1 MLPAHERVFLLSRG
15 VVMDEVSMAL
25 SFVLMGTTF
34 YPIDSCAALAATQ
47 PGMTSMHLLKPSAV
61 PRLLRLHPSWS
72 AWLLVGLGT
81 LLSGCG
87 PDKPVSQVP
96 TTESSVQQEVGAPSS
111 VVQAN
116 TRQYRDAPALAL
128 VFSGPLAPKANWQIW
143 LSVSEGGKQVQGEW
157 ILAEDGRTLYFPNVQ
172 PDKSYEVSL
181 KAGLGPSPQS
191 WTLKTRPLEAG
202 ASFTASG
209 MVLPLRDELRLP
221 ISAVN
226 VDEVNIDFFR
236 VDAEYLPRFLAEYR
250 PGAGMGNWELEQI
263 TQRAKR
269 VFSGRYGLELDA
281 NRRETRLIN
290 VNSPQLAEAGV
301 YFAVMSPLGN
311 YDWRK
316 ETTYFAVSDMG
327 LSARRY
333 RDQLEVFVSSLAS
346 ADPLKDVQL
355 SLLDEKGNRLQV
367 QNTDPQGHRRF
378 DQVQGARLL
387 LAEQGKHLA
396 VLRLDGAALDLSTF
410 DLGTQPWQAQQLY
423 LFSGRDLYRPGERL
437 DSEILLKG
445 QDGQL
450 LPGMAVELE
459 VKQPDGQLLEQKR
472 LLPDNLGAA
481 HYGLRLPDDAPLG
494 RWTISLKTA
503 AGSRFEW
510 PFLVEE
516 FLPERLK
523 LQLGKGPDG
532 EVTSL
537 DAALTLPLQGDY
549 LYGAPASATKA
560 KAEVK
565 LSRATMPFTQ
575 WQEFTLGD
583 VLLAEQARDLEA
595 RSLTLDAQGQGTFS
609 LQDELDG
616 VRALGPLEVAYRVS
630 LSEPG
635 GRAVNRSR
643 TQYGWPAGSQWP
655 ALKADFVAD
664 RVEGGKP
671 LPFQIL
677 NLDEQ
682 GQPVAGAVKV
692 RLINEYRD
700 YYWHYADGEGWKYEF
715 NSQPYLEQ
723 EQTLQLDGKGP
734 TPLSLQL
741 AAGWYRLEVENS
753 QGHQSSLRVEI
764 GSYAWGGGGEQ
775 ARPDK
780 IAITLDKR
788 AYQAGDK
795 AKVTLVAPHPG
806 KGLLLVE
813 DGDGLRWW
821 QRIEL
826 KGAGGD
832 AKDARGEFE
841 IPVSP
846 EWQRHDL
853 HISAQ
858 IVAPDSASR
867 PAGKP
872 QGQSLR
878 SVGLVPLT
886 LDREARRLPLTLSAP
901 DKAVPLTRLEVT
913 ATSTPNSQGRVVLA
927 AVDRGV
933 LNISDYQ
940 PLDPFE
946 IFFGRKR
953 FAQDLFDNYG
963 QVIPPQDGKLARL
976 NYGGDRAPLKKG
988 GALESRV
995 EVAALWSGEV
1005 SFDESG
1011 KAVIPLDLPNF
1022 NGELALMALAWN
1034 EQQVGE
1040 AERAVKVVAPL
1051 VAEIGWPRFGARGD
1065 ETRALV
1071 QLRNMSG
1078 EDQTLSLVWTLNGGL
1093 KANGELPGT
1102 LSLKNGEEQWLTLPL
1117 TVTGASGA
1125 ASLQLAASGKDF
1137 AISRDWYLPLRS
1149 PWPAETRQRYQMLAP
1164 GQQMSFAPAELAG
1177 LDRANLQGLLS
1188 LSGTPPWDPTAQW
1201 QALADY
1207 PYACLEQTLSR
1218 AWPYLLTTA
1227 DERAAWSKPAEGKKA
1242 ASEADVQRALLQ
1254 RLQRLQLPSGGFGL
1268 WDGRSDE
1275 EQWLTAYAADYLLAR
1290 KEAGDTV
1297 PEAMLN
1303 QALNRLQSYLT
1314 DSQYGERWSSAPE
1327 HSRLAYQAY
1336 SAYVLAR
1343 VGKAPLA
1350 TLRLVWE
1357 QQADHAR
1364 SGLPLLHLS
1373 LALSAMGDEQNAAK
1387 ALSRALATERGDDY
1401 LGDYGSPLRDEALEL
1416 SLLRQHKLA
1425 AERWPDLSAKVADTL
1440 AHRQWLSTQER
1451 LALLRLARFD
1461 PAVDWQA
1468 RVTSSLGSGS
1478 LSGSAPLQQG
1488 APEALAASTVT
1499 NEGKGSLYVQRT
1511 LIGYPEQAPAR
1522 ISKGMS
1528 VTRSWFNSDGQP
1540 FDPAK
1545 VKVGDLVVVRLNV
1558 SSESAVPDALLVE
1571 MVPAGFELENPALG
1585 NSIKLEELSIEGK
1598 PAWQSEWNDYLK
1610 HQEFRDDRYTAALDL
1625 SEGSNQQLVYLMRA
1639 VTPGRYQVPP
1649 TQMEDMYRP
1658 ELRAVGEDIHEVTI
1672 SE

>member
-1 MLPAHERVFLLSRG
+1 MRLFDSPSASHRSTAGTGALRRRCLALLLCG
-15 VVMDEVSMAL
+15 VV
-25 SFVLMGTTF
+25 G
-34 YPIDSCAALAATQ
+34 
-47 PGMTSMHLLKPSAV
+47 
-61 PRLLRLHPSWS
+61 
-72 AWLLVGLGT
+72 

-87 PDKPVSQVP
+87 PDKPASQIS
-96 TTESSVQQEVGAPSS
+96 TTESTAQQEAGAPTS

-116 TRQYRDAPALAL
+116 ARQYRDAPALAL
-128 VFSGPLAPKANWQIW
+128 VFSGPLSPKANWQSW
-143 LSVSEGGKQVQGEW
+143 LGVSEGGKQVQGEW
-157 ILAEDGRTLYFPNVQ
+157 ILADDGRTLYFPNVQ

-236 VDAEYLPRFLAEYR
+236 VDSEYLPRFLAEYR

-263 TQRAKR
+263 TKRAKR
-269 VFSGRYGLELDA
+269 VFSGRYALELDA

-290 VNSPQLAEAGV
+290 VKEPQLAEAGV

-367 QNTDPQGHRRF
+367 QTTDPQGHRRF

-387 LAEQGKHLA
+387 LAEQGNHLA

-450 LPGMAVELE
+450 LPGMAVDLE

-481 HYGLRLPDDAPLG
+481 HYGLHLPDDAPLG
-494 RWTISLKTA
+494 RWTINLKTA

-583 VLLAEQARDLEA
+583 VLLAEQAKDLEP
-595 RSLTLDAQGQGTFS
+595 RSLTLDAQGQGTFT
-609 LQDELDG
+609 LADELDG
-616 VRALGPLEVAYRVS
+616 VRAFGPLEVAYRVS

-734 TPLSLQL
+734 TPLTLQL

-795 AKVTLVAPHPG
+795 AKVTLVAPRPG
-806 KGLLLVE
+806 KGLLMVE

-858 IVAPDSASR
+858 IAAPDSVSK
-867 PAGKP
+867 PVGKQ

-995 EVAALWSGEV
+995 EIAALWSGEV

-1078 EDQTLSLVWTLNGGL
+1078 EDQTLSLAWTLNGGL

-1117 TVTGASGA
+1117 TVTGTSGV
-1125 ASLQLAASGKDF
+1125 ASLQLAASGKGF
-1137 AISRDWYLPLRS
+1137 AISRDWTLPLRS

-1164 GQQMSFAPAELAG
+1164 GQQMSFAPSELVG
-1177 LDRANLQGLLS
+1177 LDRANLRGLLS
-1188 LSGTPPWDPTAQW
+1188 LSGTPPWDPAAQW

-1227 DERAAWSKPAEGKKA
+1227 DERAAWSKPAEDKKA

-1290 KEAGDTV
+1290 KEAGDAV

-1314 DSQYGERWSSAPE
+1314 DSQYGERWSRSPE

-1350 TLRLVWE
+1350 TLRLIWE

-1425 AERWPDLSAKVADTL
+1425 AERWPALSAKVADTL

-1451 LALLRLARFD
+1451 LALLRLARVD

-1478 LSGSAPLQQG
+1478 LSGSAPLQLG
-1488 APEALAASTVT
+1488 APEALAASAVT

-1511 LIGYPEQAPAR
+1511 LVGYPEQAPAR
-1522 ISKGMS
+1522 VSKGMS

-1649 TQMEDMYRP
+1649 TQVEDMYRP

>member
-1 MLPAHERVFLLSRG
+1 MRLFDSPSASHRSTAGTGALRRCCSALLLSG
-15 VVMDEVSMAL
+15 L
-25 SFVLMGTTF
+25 TGLL
-34 YPIDSCAALAATQ
+34 LA
-47 PGMTSMHLLKPSAV
+47 
-61 PRLLRLHPSWS
+61 
-72 AWLLVGLGT
+72 
-81 LLSGCG
+81 GCG
-87 PDKPVSQVP
+87 PDKPASQVP
-96 TTESSVQQEVGAPSS
+96 TTESTAQQEAGAPTS

-116 TRQYRDAPALAL
+116 ARQYRDAPALAL
-128 VFSGPLAPKANWQIW
+128 VFSGSLAPKANWQSW
-143 LSVSEGGKQVQGEW
+143 LSVSEGGKQLQGEW
-157 ILAEDGRTLYFPNVQ
+157 ILADDGRTLYFPNVQ

-263 TQRAKR
+263 TKRAKR
-269 VFSGRYGLELDA
+269 VFSGRYALELDA

-290 VNSPQLAEAGV
+290 VKEPQLAEAGV

-367 QNTDPQGHRRF
+367 QTTDPQGHRRF

-387 LAEQGKHLA
+387 LAEQGNHLA

-450 LPGMAVELE
+450 LPGMSVELE

-532 EVTSL
+532 EVTDL
-537 DAALTLPLQGDY
+537 DASLTLPLQGDY

-565 LSRATMPFTQ
+565 ISRATMPFTQ

-583 VLLAEQARDLEA
+583 VLLAEQAKDLEPLN
-595 RSLTLDAQGQGTFS
+595 LTLDAQGQGTFS
-609 LQDELDG
+609 LTDELDG
-616 VRALGPLEVAYRVS
+616 VRALGPLEVVYRVS

-723 EQTLQLDGKGP
+723 EQALQLDGKGP
-734 TPLSLQL
+734 TPLTLQL

-795 AKVTLVAPHPG
+795 AKVTLVAPRPG

-832 AKDARGEFE
+832 AKDARGEFD

-858 IVAPDSASR
+858 IAAPDSSSK
-867 PAGKP
+867 PAGKQ

-963 QVIPPQDGKLARL
+963 QVILPQDGKLARL

-995 EVAALWSGEV
+995 EIAALWSGEV
-1005 SFDESG
+1005 SFDQQG

-1093 KANGELPGT
+1093 KANGELPRT
-1102 LSLKNGEEQWLTLPL
+1102 LALKNGEEQWLTLPL
-1117 TVTGASGA
+1117 TVTGASGV

-1137 AISRDWYLPLRS
+1137 AISRDWTLPLRS

-1164 GQQMSFAPAELAG
+1164 GQQMSFAPAELTG

-1188 LSGTPPWDPTAQW
+1188 LSGTPPWDPAAQW

-1227 DERAAWSKPAEGKKA
+1227 DERAVWSKPAEGKQA
-1242 ASEADVQRALLQ
+1242 VSEADVQRALLQ

-1290 KEAGDTV
+1290 KEAGDAV

-1350 TLRLVWE
+1350 TLRLIWE

-1425 AERWPDLSAKVADTL
+1425 AERWPALSTKVADTL

-1461 PAVDWQA
+1461 PAADWQA
-1468 RVTSSLGSGS
+1468 KVTSSLGSGS
-1478 LSGSAPLQQG
+1478 LNGSAPLQLG

-1499 NEGKGSLYVQRT
+1499 NESKGSLYVQRT
-1511 LIGYPEQAPAR
+1511 LIAYPEQAPAR

-1528 VTRSWFNSDGQP
+1528 VTRSWFNSDGQR

-1649 TQMEDMYRP
+1649 TQVEDMYRP
-1658 ELRAVGEDIHEVTI
+1658 ELRAVGEDIHEVVI

>member
-1 MLPAHERVFLLSRG
+1 MRLFDSPSASHRSTAETGALRRCWSALLLSG
-15 VVMDEVSMAL
+15 
-25 SFVLMGTTF
+25 
-34 YPIDSCAALAATQ
+34 LA
-47 PGMTSMHLLKPSAV
+47 GLLLA
-61 PRLLRLHPSWS
+61 
-72 AWLLVGLGT
+72 
-81 LLSGCG
+81 GCG
-87 PDKPVSQVP
+87 PDKPVANGP
-96 TTESSVQQEVGAPSS
+96 TIKPAAQQETGAPSA

-116 TRQYRDAPALAL
+116 ARQYRDAPALAL
-128 VFSGPLAPKANWQIW
+128 VFSGPLAPKANWQSW
-143 LSVSEGGKQVQGEW
+143 LGVSEGGKQVQGEW
-157 ILAEDGRTLYFPNVQ
+157 ILADDGRTLYFPNVQ

-209 MVLPLRDELRLP
+209 MVLPLRQELRLP

-263 TQRAKR
+263 TKRAKR
-269 VFSGRYGLELDA
+269 VFSGRYALELDA

-290 VNSPQLAEAGV
+290 VKEPQLAEAGV

-333 RDQLEVFVSSLAS
+333 SDQLEVFVSSLAS

-367 QNTDPQGHRRF
+367 QTTDPQGHRRF

-494 RWTISLKTA
+494 RWTINLKTA

-532 EVTSL
+532 EVTDLGAS
-537 DAALTLPLQGDY
+537 LTLPLQGDY

-583 VLLAEQARDLEA
+583 VLLAEQAKELEPL
-595 RSLTLDAQGQGTFS
+595 SLTLDAQGQGTFS
-609 LQDELDG
+609 LADELDG

-715 NSQPYLEQ
+715 SCQPYLEQ

-764 GSYAWGGGGEQ
+764 GSYSWGGGGEQ

-795 AKVTLVAPHPG
+795 AKVTLVAPRPG

-832 AKDARGEFE
+832 AKDARGEFD

-858 IVAPDSASR
+858 IAAPDSAS
-867 PAGKP
+867 KP
-872 QGQSLR
+872 VSSQQGQSLR

-953 FAQDLFDNYG
+953 FSQDLFDNYG

-995 EVAALWSGEV
+995 EIAALWSGEV
-1005 SFDESG
+1005 SFDQQG
-1011 KAVIPLDLPNF
+1011 KAVIPLDLTNF

-1051 VAEIGWPRFGARGD
+1051 VAGIGWPRFGARGD

-1078 EDQTLSLVWTLNGGL
+1078 EDQTLSLAWTLNGGL

-1117 TVTGASGA
+1117 TVTGASGV

-1137 AISRDWYLPLRS
+1137 AISRDWTLPLRS

-1188 LSGTPPWDPTAQW
+1188 LSGTPPWDPAAQW

-1227 DERAAWSKPAEGKKA
+1227 DERIAWSKPAEGKKA

-1290 KEAGDTV
+1290 KEAGDAV

-1350 TLRLVWE
+1350 TLRLIWE

-1387 ALSRALATERGDDY
+1387 ALSRALATERADDY

-1425 AERWPDLSAKVADTL
+1425 AERWPALSAKVADTL

-1461 PAVDWQA
+1461 PAADWQA
-1468 RVTSSLGSGS
+1468 KVTSSLGSGS

-1488 APEALAASTVT
+1488 APEALAASAVT

-1511 LIGYPEQAPAR
+1511 LVGYPEQAPAR

-1528 VTRSWFNSDGQP
+1528 VTRSWFNSDGQR

-1585 NSIKLEELSIEGK
+1585 NSIKLEDLSIEGK

-1649 TQMEDMYRP
+1649 TQVEDMYRP
-1658 ELRAVGEDIHEVTI
+1658 ELRAVGEDIHEVRI

>member
-1 MLPAHERVFLLSRG
+1 MRRV
-15 VVMDEVSMAL
+15 
-25 SFVLMGTTF
+25 
-34 YPIDSCAALAATQ
+34 DSHPRFSCSSPQ
-47 PGMTSMHLLKPSAV
+47 QVAV
-61 PRLLRLHPSWS
+61 PGRRCSALLL
-72 AWLLVGLGT
+72 AGFTAL

-87 PDKPVSQVP
+87 PDKPVANGS
-96 TTESSVQQEVGAPSS
+96 TTQLAAQQEAGAPTS

-116 TRQYRDAPALAL
+116 ARQYRDAPALAL
-128 VFSGPLAPKANWQIW
+128 VFSGPLAPKANWQSW
-143 LSVSEGGKQVQGEW
+143 LGVSEGGKQVQGEW
-157 ILAEDGRTLYFPNVQ
+157 ILADDGRTLYFPNVQ

-181 KAGLGPSPQS
+181 KAGLGPSPQR

-263 TQRAKR
+263 TKRAKR
-269 VFSGRYGLELDA
+269 VFSGRYALELDA
-281 NRRETRLIN
+281 NRRETHLIN
-290 VNSPQLAEAGV
+290 VKEPQLAEAGV

-346 ADPLKDVQL
+346 ADPLKDVQF

-367 QNTDPQGHRRF
+367 QTTDPEGHRRF
-378 DQVQGARLL
+378 DQEQGARLL
-387 LAEQGKHLA
+387 LAEQGNHLA

-472 LLPDNLGAA
+472 LMPDNLGAA
-481 HYGLRLPDDAPLG
+481 HYGLRLPIDAPLG
-494 RWTISLKTA
+494 RWTINLKTA

-532 EVTSL
+532 EVTDL
-537 DAALTLPLQGDY
+537 DAALSLPLQGDY

-583 VLLAEQARDLEA
+583 VLLAEQAKDLEPLN
-595 RSLTLDAQGQGTFS
+595 LTLDAQGQGTFS
-609 LQDELDG
+609 LADELDG

-677 NLDEQ
+677 NLDDK
-682 GQPVAGAVKV
+682 GQPQAGAVKV

-734 TPLSLQL
+734 TSLTLQL

-795 AKVTLVAPHPG
+795 ANVTLVAPRPG
-806 KGLLLVE
+806 KGLLMVE

-858 IVAPDSASR
+858 IAAPDSASK

-901 DKAVPLTRLEVT
+901 DRAVPLTRLEVT

-995 EVAALWSGEV
+995 EIAALWSGEV

-1040 AERAVKVVAPL
+1040 ADRAVKVVAPL

-1093 KANGELPGT
+1093 KAHGELPGT
-1102 LSLKNGEEQWLTLPL
+1102 LSLKSGEEQWLTLPL
-1117 TVTGASGA
+1117 TVTGANGV
-1125 ASLQLAASGKDF
+1125 ASLQLVARGKDF
-1137 AISRDWYLPLRS
+1137 AISRDWFLPLRS

-1188 LSGTPPWDPTAQW
+1188 LSGTPPWDPAAQW

-1227 DERAAWSKPAEGKKA
+1227 DERAAWSKPAEGKQA

-1290 KEAGDTV
+1290 KEAGDAV

-1373 LALSAMGDEQNAAK
+1373 LALSVMGDEQNAAK

-1425 AERWPDLSAKVADTL
+1425 AERWPALSAKVADTL

-1468 RVTSSLGSGS
+1468 KVTSSLGSGA
-1478 LSGSAPLQQG
+1478 LSGSAPLQLG
-1488 APEALAASTVT
+1488 APEALAASIVT

-1511 LIGYPEQAPAR
+1511 LVGYPEQAPAR
-1522 ISKGMS
+1522 VSKGMS
-1528 VTRSWFNSDGQP
+1528 VTRSWFNSDGQR

-1625 SEGSNQQLVYLMRA
+1625 SEGSNQQLIYLMRA

-1649 TQMEDMYRP
+1649 TQVEDMYRP

>member
-1 MLPAHERVFLLSRG
+1 MRLFDSPPASHRSIAGTGVLRPRWSALLLSG
-15 VVMDEVSMAL
+15 L
-25 SFVLMGTTF
+25 
-34 YPIDSCAALAATQ
+34 AAL
-47 PGMTSMHLLKPSAV
+47 LLA
-61 PRLLRLHPSWS
+61 
-72 AWLLVGLGT
+72 
-81 LLSGCG
+81 GCG
-87 PDKPVSQVP
+87 PDKPATHAEANSP
-96 TTESSVQQEVGAPSS
+96 TTAQQEAGAPGS

-116 TRQYRDAPALAL
+116 ARQYRDAPALAL
-128 VFSGPLAPKANWQIW
+128 VFSGPLAPKANWQSW
-143 LSVSEGGKQVQGEW
+143 LGVSEGGKQLQGEW

-181 KAGLGPSPQS
+181 KSGLGPSPQS

-269 VFSGRYGLELDA
+269 VFSGRYALELDA

-290 VNSPQLAEAGV
+290 VKEPQLAEAGV

-367 QNTDPQGHRRF
+367 QTTDLQGHRRF
-378 DQVQGARLL
+378 DLVQGARLL
-387 LAEQGKHLA
+387 LAEQGNHLA

-494 RWTISLKTA
+494 RWTINLKTA

-510 PFLVEE
+510 PFLVED

-532 EVTSL
+532 ELLTPQQ
-537 DAALTLPLQGDY
+537 ALTLPLQGDY

-565 LSRATMPFTQ
+565 ISRATMPFTQ

-583 VLLAEQARDLEA
+583 VLLAEQAKDLEPLN
-595 RSLTLDAQGQGTFS
+595 LTLDAQGQGTFS
-609 LQDELDG
+609 LADELDG
-616 VRALGPLEVAYRVS
+616 VRGLGPLEVAYRVS

-655 ALKADFVAD
+655 ALKADFVVE

-723 EQTLQLDGKGP
+723 EQTLLLDGKGP
-734 TPLSLQL
+734 TPLTLQL

-780 IAITLDKR
+780 IAISLDKR
-788 AYQAGDK
+788 AYLTGDK
-795 AKVTLVAPHPG
+795 AKVTLVAPRPG
-806 KGLLLVE
+806 KGLLMVE

-846 EWQRHDL
+846 EWKRHDL

-858 IVAPDSASR
+858 IAAPDSAS
-867 PAGKP
+867 KP
-872 QGQSLR
+872 VSSQQGQSLR

-886 LDREARRLPLTLSAP
+886 LDREAHRLPLTLSAP

-995 EVAALWSGEV
+995 EIAALWSGEV
-1005 SFDESG
+1005 SFDEQG

-1078 EDQTLSLVWTLNGGL
+1078 EDQTLSLAWTLNGGL
-1093 KANGELPGT
+1093 KANGELPST

-1117 TVTGASGA
+1117 TVTGASGV

-1149 PWPAETRQRYQMLAP
+1149 PWPAQTRQRYQMLAP
-1164 GQQMSFAPAELAG
+1164 GQQMSFTPAELTG

-1188 LSGTPPWDPTAQW
+1188 LSGTPPWDPAAQW

-1218 AWPYLLTTA
+1218 VWPYLLTTA

-1290 KEAGDTV
+1290 KEAGDAV

-1350 TLRLVWE
+1350 TLRLIWE

-1387 ALSRALATERGDDY
+1387 ALSRALATERSDDY
-1401 LGDYGSPLRDEALEL
+1401 LGDYGSQSRDGALEL

-1425 AERWPDLSAKVADTL
+1425 LDRWPALSAKVADTL

-1468 RVTSSLGSGS
+1468 KVTSSLGSGS

-1511 LIGYPEQAPAR
+1511 LVGYPEQAPAR
-1522 ISKGMS
+1522 LSQGIS
-1528 VTRSWFNSDGQP
+1528 VTRSWFNSDGQR

-1639 VTPGRYQVPP
+1639 VTPGLYQVPP
-1649 TQMEDMYRP
+1649 TQVEDMYRP
-1658 ELRAVGEDIHEVTI
+1658 ELRAVGEDIHEVVI

>member
-1 MLPAHERVFLLSRG
+1 MHLSLSSPVTRLPRVAWL
-15 VVMDEVSMAL
+15 
-25 SFVLMGTTF
+25 
-34 YPIDSCAALAATQ
+34 AAL
-47 PGMTSMHLLKPSAV
+47 LLA
-61 PRLLRLHPSWS
+61 
-72 AWLLVGLGT
+72 
-81 LLSGCG
+81 GCG

-96 TTESSVQQEVGAPSS
+96 TTGSTARQEAGEPSS

-116 TRQYRDAPALAL
+116 ARQYRDAPALAL
-128 VFSGPLAPKANWQIW
+128 VFSGPLAPKANWQSW

-157 ILAEDGRTLYFPNVQ
+157 ILADDGRTLYFPNVQ

-263 TQRAKR
+263 TKRAKR
-269 VFSGRYGLELDA
+269 VFSGRYALELDA

-290 VNSPQLAEAGV
+290 VKEPQLAEAGV

-333 RDQLEVFVSSLAS
+333 RDELEVFVSSLAS

-355 SLLDEKGNRLQV
+355 SLLDQKGNRLQV
-367 QNTDPQGHRRF
+367 QTTDPQGHRRF

-410 DLGTQPWQAQQLY
+410 ELGTQPWQAQQLY

-494 RWTISLKTA
+494 RWTINLKTA

-583 VLLAEQARDLEA
+583 VLLAEQTRDLEPLN
-595 RSLTLDAQGQGTFS
+595 LTLDVQGQGTFS
-609 LQDELDG
+609 LADELDN

-643 TQYGWPAGSQWP
+643 IQYGWPAGSQWP

-677 NLDEQ
+677 NLDDK
-682 GQPVAGAVKV
+682 GQPVAGVVKV

-734 TPLSLQL
+734 TPLTLPL

-795 AKVTLVAPHPG
+795 ANVTLVAPRPG

-858 IVAPDSASR
+858 IAAPDSDS
-867 PAGKP
+867 KP
-872 QGQSLR
+872 VSQKSVQSLR
-878 SVGLVPLT
+878 SVGLAPLT

-953 FAQDLFDNYG
+953 YAQDLFDNYG

-995 EVAALWSGEV
+995 EIAALWSGEV

-1011 KAVIPLDLPNF
+1011 KAVIPLELPNF

-1117 TVTGASGA
+1117 TVTGASGVA
-1125 ASLQLAASGKDF
+1125 RLQLAASGKDF
-1137 AISRDWYLPLRS
+1137 AISRDWTLPLRS

-1188 LSGTPPWDPTAQW
+1188 LSGTPPWDPAAQW

-1227 DERAAWSKPAEGKKA
+1227 DERTAWSKPAEGKKA
-1242 ASEADVQRALLQ
+1242 ASDADVQRALLQ

-1290 KEAGDTV
+1290 KEAGDSV

-1350 TLRLVWE
+1350 TLRLIWE

-1425 AERWPDLSAKVADTL
+1425 AERWPALSAKVADTL

-1451 LALLRLARFD
+1451 LALLRLARVD

-1468 RVTSSLGSGS
+1468 RVTSSLSSGS

-1488 APEALAASTVT
+1488 TPEALAASSVT

-1511 LIGYPEQAPAR
+1511 LVGYPEQAPAR
-1522 ISKGMS
+1522 ISMGMS
-1528 VTRSWFNSDGQP
+1528 VTRSWFNSDGQR
-1540 FDPAK
+1540 FDPTK

-1625 SEGSNQQLVYLMRA
+1625 SAESNQQLVYLMRA

-1649 TQMEDMYRP
+1649 TQVEDMYRP
-1658 ELRAVGEDIHEVTI
+1658 ELRAVGEDIHEVII

>member
-1 MLPAHERVFLLSRG
+1 MRLFDSPPASHRSTAGAGALRHRWSALLLSG
-15 VVMDEVSMAL
+15 
-25 SFVLMGTTF
+25 
-34 YPIDSCAALAATQ
+34 
-47 PGMTSMHLLKPSAV
+47 
-61 PRLLRLHPSWS
+61 
-72 AWLLVGLGT
+72 LVGL
-81 LLSGCG
+81 LLGGCG

-96 TTESSVQQEVGAPSS
+96 TTESTARQEAGAPSS

-116 TRQYRDAPALAL
+116 ARQYRDAPALAL
-128 VFSGPLAPKANWQIW
+128 VFSGPLAPKANWQSW
-143 LSVSEGGKQVQGEW
+143 LAVSEGGKQVQGEW

-181 KAGLGPSPQS
+181 KSGLGPGPQS

-209 MVLPLRDELRLP
+209 MVLPLRQELRLP

-269 VFSGRYGLELDA
+269 VFSGRYALELDA

-290 VNSPQLAEAGV
+290 VKEPQLAEAGV

-367 QNTDPQGHRRF
+367 QTTDPQGHRRF

-387 LAEQGKHLA
+387 LAEQGSHLA

-494 RWTISLKTA
+494 RWTINLKTA

-532 EVTSL
+532 EVTDL

-565 LSRATMPFTQ
+565 LSRASMPFTQ

-583 VLLAEQARDLEA
+583 VLLAEQAKDLEP
-595 RSLTLDAQGQGTFS
+595 LNITLNAQGQGTFS
-609 LQDELDG
+609 LADELDG

-664 RVEGGKP
+664 RVEGGKQ

-677 NLDEQ
+677 NLDDK
-682 GQPVAGAVKV
+682 GQPVAGEVKV
-692 RLINEYRD
+692 RLVNEYRD

-734 TPLSLQL
+734 TPLTLQL

-780 IAITLDKR
+780 IAISLDKR

-795 AKVTLVAPHPG
+795 AKVTLVAPRAG

-826 KGAGGD
+826 RAEGGGS
-832 AKDARGEFE
+832 AEARGEFE

-853 HISAQ
+853 HISVQ
-858 IVAPDSASR
+858 IAAPDSASI
-867 PAGKP
+867 PAGKQ

-927 AVDRGV
+927 AVDRGG

-940 PLDPFE
+940 PLAPFE

-1005 SFDESG
+1005 SFDEQG

-1065 ETRALV
+1065 DTRALV

-1078 EDQTLSLVWTLNGGL
+1078 EDQALSLAWTLNGGL
-1093 KANGELPGT
+1093 KANGELPST

-1117 TVTGASGA
+1117 TVTGASGV

-1137 AISRDWYLPLRS
+1137 AISRDWFLPLRA
-1149 PWPAETRQRYQMLAP
+1149 PWPAETRQHYQMLAP
-1164 GQQMSFAPAELAG
+1164 GQQMSFGAAELAG

-1188 LSGTPPWDPTAQW
+1188 ISGTPPWDPAAQW

-1227 DERAAWSKPAEGKKA
+1227 DERIAWTKPAEGKKT

-1290 KEAGDTV
+1290 KEAGDAV

-1303 QALNRLQSYLT
+1303 QALNRLQSYLS

-1350 TLRLVWE
+1350 TLRLIWE

-1373 LALSAMGDEQNAAK
+1373 LALSAMGDEQTAAK
-1387 ALSRALATERGDDY
+1387 ALGRAQTIDRGDDY
-1401 LGDYGSPLRDEALEL
+1401 LGDYGSALRDQALEL

-1425 AERWPDLSAKVADTL
+1425 LDRWPALSAKVADTL

-1451 LALLRLARFD
+1451 LALLRLARVD
-1461 PAVDWQA
+1461 PGLDWQA
-1468 RVTSSLGSGS
+1468 KVASSLGSGS
-1478 LSGSAPLQQG
+1478 LSGSATLQLG
-1488 APEALAASTVT
+1488 TPDALAASAVT

-1511 LIGYPEQAPAR
+1511 LVGYPEQAPAR

-1649 TQMEDMYRP
+1649 TQVEDMYRP
-1658 ELRAVGEDIHEVTI
+1658 ELRAVGEDIHEVVI

>member
-1 MLPAHERVFLLSRG
+1 MRLFDSPSASHRSTAETGALRRRWSTLLLCG
-15 VVMDEVSMAL
+15 VV
-25 SFVLMGTTF
+25 G
-34 YPIDSCAALAATQ
+34 
-47 PGMTSMHLLKPSAV
+47 
-61 PRLLRLHPSWS
+61 
-72 AWLLVGLGT
+72 

-87 PDKPVSQVP
+87 PDKPTSQIS
-96 TTESSVQQEVGAPSS
+96 TTESTAQQEAGAPTS

-116 TRQYRDAPALAL
+116 ARQYRDAPALAL
-128 VFSGPLAPKANWQIW
+128 VFSGPLAPKANWQSW
-143 LSVSEGGKQVQGEW
+143 LAVSEGGKQVQGEW
-157 ILAEDGRTLYFPNVQ
+157 ILADDGRTLYFPNVQ

-181 KAGLGPSPQS
+181 KAGLGPSPRS

-209 MVLPLRDELRLP
+209 MVLPLRQELRLP

-290 VNSPQLAEAGV
+290 VKEPQLAEAGV

-367 QNTDPQGHRRF
+367 QTTDPQGHRRF

-387 LAEQGKHLA
+387 LAEQGNHLA

-494 RWTISLKTA
+494 RWTINLKTA

-532 EVTSL
+532 EVTDLGAS
-537 DAALTLPLQGDY
+537 LTLPLQGDY

-565 LSRATMPFTQ
+565 ISRATMPFTQ

-583 VLLAEQARDLEA
+583 VLLAEQAKDLEPL
-595 RSLTLDAQGQGTFS
+595 SLTLDAHGQGTFS
-609 LQDELDG
+609 LADELEG

-734 TPLSLQL
+734 TPLTLQL

-795 AKVTLVAPHPG
+795 AKVTLVAPRPG

-826 KGAGGD
+826 KGAAGD

-858 IVAPDSASR
+858 IAAPDSAS
-867 PAGKP
+867 KP
-872 QGQSLR
+872 VSSQQGQSLR

-995 EVAALWSGEV
+995 EIAALWSGEV

-1011 KAVIPLDLPNF
+1011 KAVIPLELPNF

-1040 AERAVKVVAPL
+1040 AERAVKVVSPL

-1078 EDQTLSLVWTLNGGL
+1078 EDQTLSLAWTLNGGL
-1093 KANGELPGT
+1093 KANGELPRT
-1102 LSLKNGEEQWLTLPL
+1102 LALKNGEEQWLTLPL
-1117 TVTGASGA
+1117 TVTGASGL

-1137 AISRDWYLPLRS
+1137 AISRDWTLPLRS

-1188 LSGTPPWDPTAQW
+1188 LSGTPPWDPAAQW

-1227 DERAAWSKPAEGKKA
+1227 DERAAWRKPAEGKKA

-1275 EQWLTAYAADYLLAR
+1275 EQWLTTYAADYLLAR
-1290 KEAGDTV
+1290 KEAGDAV

-1350 TLRLVWE
+1350 TLRLIWE

-1401 LGDYGSPLRDEALEL
+1401 LGDYGSPLRDQALEL

-1425 AERWPDLSAKVADTL
+1425 GERWPALSAKVADTL

-1468 RVTSSLGSGS
+1468 KVTSSLGSES

-1488 APEALAASTVT
+1488 APEALAASVVT

-1522 ISKGMS
+1522 LSQGIS

-1649 TQMEDMYRP
+1649 TQVEDMYRP
-1658 ELRAVGEDIHEVTI
+1658 ELRAVGEDIHEVRI

>member
-1 MLPAHERVFLLSRG
+1 MCQASRMSYPVAYRAAMAAIQSGMEPMRPFDPRPAAHQCAHAF
-15 VVMDEVSMAL
+15 VS
-25 SFVLMGTTF
+25 
-34 YPIDSCAALAATQ
+34 P
-47 PGMTSMHLLKPSAV
+47 
-61 PRLLRLHPSWS
+61 LRRRWS
-72 AWLLVGLGT
+72 ALLLTGLTG
-81 LLSGCG
+81 LLLAGCG
-87 PDKPVSQVP
+87 PDKPATADQAPAARQVA
-96 TTESSVQQEVGAPSS
+96 GAPDT

-116 TRQYRDAPALAL
+116 ARQYRDAPALAL
-128 VFSGPLAPKANWQIW
+128 VFSGPLAPKSNWQTW
-143 LSVSEGGKQVQGEW
+143 LSVSEGGKQLQGEW
-157 ILAEDGRTLYFPNVQ
+157 VLAEDGRTLYFPQVA
-172 PDKSYEVSL
+172 PDKRYKVTL
-181 KAGLGPSPQS
+181 KAGLGPEAQS

-202 ASFTASG
+202 ASFAASG
-209 MVLPLRDELRLP
+209 MVLPLRQELRLP

-263 TQRAKR
+263 TSRAKR
-269 VFSGRYGLELDA
+269 VFSGRYALELDP

-290 VNSPQLAEAGV
+290 VKEPQLAEAGV

-333 RDQLEVFVSSLAS
+333 RDQLEVFVSALSS
-346 ADPLKDVQL
+346 ADPLKEVQL

-367 QNTDPQGHRRF
+367 QQTDLRGHRRF

-396 VLRLDGAALDLSTF
+396 VLRLDGAALDLSAF
-410 DLGTQPWQAQQLY
+410 ELGTQPWQAQQLY

-450 LPGMAVELE
+450 LPGMAVELD

-472 LLPDNLGAA
+472 LLPDSLGAA

-494 RWTISLKTA
+494 RWNITLKTA

-532 EVTSL
+532 EL
-537 DAALTLPLQGDY
+537 LNPQEALTLPLQGDY

-565 LSRATMPFTQ
+565 ISRATMPFTQ

-583 VLLAEQARDLEA
+583 VLLTEQARDLEPVT
-595 RSLTLDAQGQGTFS
+595 LTLDQQGHGAFS
-609 LQDELDG
+609 LVDQLASVG
-616 VRALGPLEVAYRVS
+616 TLGPLEVAYRVS

-643 TQYGWPAGSQWP
+643 TQYGWPTGSQWP

-664 RVEGGKP
+664 RVEGGKT

-682 GQPVAGAVKV
+682 GQPVAGEVKV
-692 RLINEYRD
+692 RLVNEYRD

-734 TPLSLQL
+734 TTLSLPL

-795 AKVTLVAPHPG
+795 AKVTLVAPRAG

-826 KGAGGD
+826 RAEGGGL
-832 AKDARGEFE
+832 AEARGEFE

-858 IVAPDSASR
+858 IAAPDSES
-867 PAGKP
+867 KP
-872 QGQSLR
+872 VSQKSVQSLR
-878 SVGLVPLT
+878 SVGLVPLA

-901 DKAVPLTRLEVT
+901 DKAVPLTRLEV
-913 ATSTPNSQGRVVLA
+913 AVTSTPNSQGRVVLA

-976 NYGGDRAPLKKG
+976 NYGGDAPALKKG

-995 EVAALWSGEV
+995 EIAALWSGEV

-1034 EQQVGE
+1034 EQQVGQ

-1078 EDQTLSLVWTLNGGL
+1078 EDQTLSLTWTLTGGL
-1093 KANGELPGT
+1093 QAGGELPET
-1102 LSLKNGEEQWLTLPL
+1102 LALKNGEEQWLTLPL
-1117 TVTGASGA
+1117 TVTGASGVA
-1125 ASLQLAASGKDF
+1125 RLQLAASGKDF
-1137 AISRDWYLPLRS
+1137 AVNREWSLPLRS
-1149 PWPAETRQRYQMLAP
+1149 PWPAQTRQRYQMLAP
-1164 GQQMSFAPAELAG
+1164 NQQMSFAQSELAG
-1177 LDRANLQGLLS
+1177 LDPANLQGLLS
-1188 LSGTPPWDPTAQW
+1188 LSGTPPWDPAGQW
-1201 QALADY
+1201 QALAQY

-1227 DERAAWSKPAEGKKA
+1227 DERAAWSNNLPNVDKPV
-1242 ASEADVQRALLQ
+1242 SEADLQRALLQ

-1275 EQWLTAYAADYLLAR
+1275 EQWLTAYAADYLLTR
-1290 KEAGDTV
+1290 KEAGDAV

-1303 QALNRLQSYLT
+1303 QAINRLQSYLG

-1336 SAYVLAR
+1336 SAFVLAR
-1343 VGKAPLA
+1343 VGKAPLS
-1350 TLRLVWE
+1350 TLRLIWE

-1373 LALSAMGDEQNAAK
+1373 LALSAMGDEQTAAK
-1387 ALSRALATERGDDY
+1387 ALTRALATPRGDDY
-1401 LGDYGSPLRDEALEL
+1401 LADYGSPLRDGALEL
-1416 SLLRQHKLA
+1416 ALLRQHKLA
-1425 AERWPDLSAKVADTL
+1425 EDRWPELSAKVADTL

-1451 LALLRLARFD
+1451 LALLRLAQVD
-1461 PAVDWQA
+1461 PAADWQA
-1468 RVTSSLGSGS
+1468 RVASISGDQAVA
-1478 LSGSAPLQQG
+1478 GKNSAQIG
-1488 APEALAASTVT
+1488 APEALAATGVT

-1511 LIGYPEQAPAR
+1511 LVGYPEQAPVR
-1522 ISKGMS
+1522 ISQGMS
-1528 VTRSWFNSDGQP
+1528 VTRSWFNADGKR

-1558 SSESAVPDALLVE
+1558 SSEQTVPDALLVE
-1571 MVPAGFELENPALG
+1571 MLPAGFELENPALG
-1585 NSIKLEELSIEGK
+1585 TSIKLEELSIEGK

-1625 SEGSNQQLVYLMRA
+1625 SEGGNQQLVYLMRA

-1649 TQMEDMYRP
+1649 TQVEDMYRP
-1658 ELRAVGEDIHEVTI
+1658 ELRAVGQDIHEVTI

>member
-1 MLPAHERVFLLSRG
+1 MRPFDSRPAAHQCAHAF
-15 VVMDEVSMAL
+15 VS
-25 SFVLMGTTF
+25 
-34 YPIDSCAALAATQ
+34 P
-47 PGMTSMHLLKPSAV
+47 
-61 PRLLRLHPSWS
+61 LRRCWS
-72 AWLLVGLGT
+72 ALLLTGLTG
-81 LLSGCG
+81 LLLAGCG
-87 PDKPVSQVP
+87 PDKPATADQAPAARHVA
-96 TTESSVQQEVGAPSS
+96 GAPDT

-116 TRQYRDAPALAL
+116 ARQYRDAPALAL
-128 VFSGPLAPKANWQIW
+128 VFSGPLAPKSNWQTW
-143 LSVSEGGKQVQGEW
+143 LSVSEGGKQLQGEW
-157 ILAEDGRTLYFPNVQ
+157 VLAEDGRTLYFPQVA
-172 PDKSYEVSL
+172 PDKSYKVTL
-181 KAGLGPSPQS
+181 KAGLGPEAQS

-202 ASFTASG
+202 ASFAASG
-209 MVLPLRDELRLP
+209 MVLPLRQELRLP

-263 TQRAKR
+263 TSRAKR
-269 VFSGRYGLELDA
+269 VFSGRYALELDP

-290 VNSPQLAEAGV
+290 VKEPQLAEAGV

-333 RDQLEVFVSSLAS
+333 RDQLEVFVSALSS
-346 ADPLKDVQL
+346 ADPLKEVQL

-367 QNTDPQGHRRF
+367 QQTDLRGHRRF

-396 VLRLDGAALDLSTF
+396 VLRLDGAALDLSAF
-410 DLGTQPWQAQQLY
+410 ELGTQPWQAQQLY

-472 LLPDNLGAA
+472 LLPDSLGAA

-494 RWTISLKTA
+494 RWTITLKTA

-532 EVTSL
+532 EL
-537 DAALTLPLQGDY
+537 LNPQEALTLPLQGDY

-565 LSRATMPFTQ
+565 ISRATMPFTQ

-583 VLLAEQARDLEA
+583 VLLTEQARDLEPVT
-595 RSLTLDAQGQGTFS
+595 LTLDKQGHGAFS
-609 LQDELDG
+609 LVDQLASVG
-616 VRALGPLEVAYRVS
+616 TLGPLEVAYRVS

-643 TQYGWPAGSQWP
+643 TQYGWPTGSQWP

-664 RVEGGKP
+664 RVEGGKT

-682 GQPVAGAVKV
+682 GQPVAGEVKV
-692 RLINEYRD
+692 RLVNEYRD

-734 TPLSLQL
+734 TTLSLPL

-795 AKVTLVAPHPG
+795 AKVTLVAPRAG

-826 KGAGGD
+826 RAEGGGL
-832 AKDARGEFE
+832 AEARGEFE

-858 IVAPDSASR
+858 IAAPDSES
-867 PAGKP
+867 KP
-872 QGQSLR
+872 VSQKSVQSLR
-878 SVGLVPLT
+878 SVGLVPLA

-901 DKAVPLTRLEVT
+901 DKAVPLTRLEV
-913 ATSTPNSQGRVVLA
+913 AVTSTPNSQGRVVLA

-976 NYGGDRAPLKKG
+976 NYGGDAPALKKG

-1034 EQQVGE
+1034 EQQVGQ

-1078 EDQTLSLVWTLNGGL
+1078 EDQSLSLTWTLTGGL
-1093 KANGELPGT
+1093 QAGGELPET
-1102 LSLKNGEEQWLTLPL
+1102 LALKNGEEQWLTLPL
-1117 TVTGASGA
+1117 TVTGASGVA
-1125 ASLQLAASGKDF
+1125 RLQLAASGKDF
-1137 AISRDWYLPLRS
+1137 AVNREWSLPLRS
-1149 PWPAETRQRYQMLAP
+1149 PWPAQTRQRYQMLAP
-1164 GQQMSFAPAELAG
+1164 NQQMSFAQSELAG
-1177 LDRANLQGLLS
+1177 LDPANLQGLLS
-1188 LSGTPPWDPTAQW
+1188 LSGTPPWDPAGQW
-1201 QALADY
+1201 QALAQY

-1227 DERAAWSKPAEGKKA
+1227 DERAAWSNNLPNVDKPV
-1242 ASEADVQRALLQ
+1242 SEADLQRALLQ

-1275 EQWLTAYAADYLLAR
+1275 EQWLTAYAADYLLTR
-1290 KEAGDTV
+1290 KEAGDAV
-1297 PEAMLN
+1297 PEAMLS
-1303 QALNRLQSYLT
+1303 QAINRLQSYLT
-1314 DSQYGERWSSAPE
+1314 DSQYGDRWSSAPE

-1336 SAYVLAR
+1336 SAFVLAR
-1343 VGKAPLA
+1343 VGKAPLS
-1350 TLRLVWE
+1350 TLRLIWE

-1373 LALSAMGDEQNAAK
+1373 LALSAMGDEQTAAK
-1387 ALSRALATERGDDY
+1387 ALTRALATPRGDDY
-1401 LGDYGSPLRDEALEL
+1401 LADYGSPLRDGALEL
-1416 SLLRQHKLA
+1416 ALLRQHKLA
-1425 AERWPDLSAKVADTL
+1425 EDRWPELSAKVADTL

-1451 LALLRLARFD
+1451 LALLRLAQVD
-1461 PAVDWQA
+1461 PAADWQA
-1468 RVTSSLGSGS
+1468 RVASISGDQAVAGKNS
-1478 LSGSAPLQQG
+1478 VQIG
-1488 APEALAASTVT
+1488 APEALAATGVT

-1511 LIGYPEQAPAR
+1511 LVGYPEQAPKR
-1522 ISKGMS
+1522 ISQGMS
-1528 VTRSWFNSDGQP
+1528 VTRSWFNADGQH

-1558 SSESAVPDALLVE
+1558 SSEQTVPDALLVE
-1571 MVPAGFELENPALG
+1571 MLPAGFELENPALG
-1585 NSIKLEELSIEGK
+1585 TSIKLEELSIEGK

-1625 SEGSNQQLVYLMRA
+1625 SEGGNQQLVYLMRA

-1649 TQMEDMYRP
+1649 TQVEDMYRP
-1658 ELRAVGEDIHEVTI
+1658 ELRAVGQDIHEVTI

>member
-1 MLPAHERVFLLSRG
+1 MRPFDPRPAAHQCAHAF
-15 VVMDEVSMAL
+15 VS
-25 SFVLMGTTF
+25 
-34 YPIDSCAALAATQ
+34 P
-47 PGMTSMHLLKPSAV
+47 
-61 PRLLRLHPSWS
+61 LRRRWS
-72 AWLLVGLGT
+72 ALLLTGLTG
-81 LLSGCG
+81 LLLAGCG
-87 PDKPVSQVP
+87 PDKPATADQASAARQVA
-96 TTESSVQQEVGAPSS
+96 GAPDT

-116 TRQYRDAPALAL
+116 ARQYRDAPALAL
-128 VFSGPLAPKANWQIW
+128 VFSGPLAPKSNWQTW
-143 LSVSEGGKQVQGEW
+143 LSVSEGGKQLQGEW
-157 ILAEDGRTLYFPNVQ
+157 VLAEDGRTLYFPQVA
-172 PDKSYEVSL
+172 PDKSYKVTL
-181 KAGLGPSPQS
+181 KAGLGPEAQS

-202 ASFTASG
+202 ASFAASG
-209 MVLPLRDELRLP
+209 MVLPLRQELRLP

-263 TQRAKR
+263 TSRAKR
-269 VFSGRYGLELDA
+269 VFSGRYALELDP

-290 VNSPQLAEAGV
+290 VKEPQLAEAGV

-333 RDQLEVFVSSLAS
+333 RDQLEVFVSALSS
-346 ADPLKDVQL
+346 ADPLKEVQL

-367 QNTDPQGHRRF
+367 QQTDLRGHRRF

-396 VLRLDGAALDLSTF
+396 VLRLDGAALDLSAF
-410 DLGTQPWQAQQLY
+410 ELGTQPWQALQLY

-472 LLPDNLGAA
+472 LLPDSLGAA

-494 RWTISLKTA
+494 RWTITLKTA

-532 EVTSL
+532 EL
-537 DAALTLPLQGDY
+537 LNPQEALTLPLQGDY

-565 LSRATMPFTQ
+565 ISRATMPFTQ

-583 VLLAEQARDLEA
+583 VLLTEQARDLEPVT
-595 RSLTLDAQGQGTFS
+595 LTLDQQGNGAFS
-609 LQDELDG
+609 LVDQLASVG
-616 VRALGPLEVAYRVS
+616 TLGPLEVAYRVS

-643 TQYGWPAGSQWP
+643 TQYGWPTGSQWP

-664 RVEGGKP
+664 RVEGGKT

-682 GQPVAGAVKV
+682 GQPVAGEVKV
-692 RLINEYRD
+692 RLVNEYRD

-734 TPLSLQL
+734 TTLSLPL

-795 AKVTLVAPHPG
+795 AKVTLVAPRAG

-826 KGAGGD
+826 RAEGGGL
-832 AKDARGEFE
+832 AEAHGEFE

-858 IVAPDSASR
+858 IAAPDSES
-867 PAGKP
+867 KP
-872 QGQSLR
+872 VSQKSVQSLR
-878 SVGLVPLT
+878 SVGLVPLA

-901 DKAVPLTRLEVT
+901 DKAVPLTRLEV
-913 ATSTPNSQGRVVLA
+913 AVTSSPNSQGRVVLA

-976 NYGGDRAPLKKG
+976 NYGGDAPALKKG

-1034 EQQVGE
+1034 EQQVGQ

-1078 EDQTLSLVWTLNGGL
+1078 EDQSLSLIWTLTGGL
-1093 KANGELPGT
+1093 QAGGELPGT
-1102 LSLKNGEEQWLTLPL
+1102 LALKNGEEQWLTLPL
-1117 TVTGASGA
+1117 TVTGASGVA
-1125 ASLQLAASGKDF
+1125 RLQLAASGKDF
-1137 AISRDWYLPLRS
+1137 AVNREWSLPLRS
-1149 PWPAETRQRYQMLAP
+1149 PWPAQTRQRYQMLAP
-1164 GQQMSFAPAELAG
+1164 NQQMSFAQSELAG
-1177 LDRANLQGLLS
+1177 LDPANLQGLLS
-1188 LSGTPPWDPTAQW
+1188 LSGTPPWDPAGQW
-1201 QALADY
+1201 QALAQY

-1227 DERAAWSKPAEGKKA
+1227 DERATWSNNLPKVDKPV
-1242 ASEADVQRALLQ
+1242 SEADLQRALLQ

-1275 EQWLTAYAADYLLAR
+1275 EQWLTAYAADYLLTR
-1290 KEAGDTV
+1290 KEAGDAV

-1303 QALNRLQSYLT
+1303 QAINRLQSYLG

-1336 SAYVLAR
+1336 SAFVLAR
-1343 VGKAPLA
+1343 VGKAPLS
-1350 TLRLVWE
+1350 TLRLIWE

-1373 LALSAMGDEQNAAK
+1373 LALSAMGDEQTAAK
-1387 ALSRALATERGDDY
+1387 VLTRALATPRGDDY
-1401 LGDYGSPLRDEALEL
+1401 LADYGSPLRDGALEL
-1416 SLLRQHKLA
+1416 ALLRLHKLA
-1425 AERWPDLSAKVADTL
+1425 EDRWPEFSAKVADTL

-1451 LALLRLARFD
+1451 LALLRLAQVD
-1461 PAVDWQA
+1461 PAADWQA
-1468 RVTSSLGSGS
+1468 RVASISGDQAIA
-1478 LSGSAPLQQG
+1478 GKNSAQIG
-1488 APEALAASTVT
+1488 APEALAATGVT

-1511 LIGYPEQAPAR
+1511 LVGYPEQAPKR
-1522 ISKGMS
+1522 ISQGMS
-1528 VTRSWFNSDGQP
+1528 VTRSWFNADGKR

-1545 VKVGDLVVVRLNV
+1545 VKVSDLVVVRLNV
-1558 SSESAVPDALLVE
+1558 SSEQTVPDALLVE
-1571 MVPAGFELENPALG
+1571 MLPAGFELENPALG
-1585 NSIKLEELSIEGK
+1585 TSIKLEELSIEGK

-1625 SEGSNQQLVYLMRA
+1625 SEGGNQQLVYLMRA

-1649 TQMEDMYRP
+1649 TQVEDMYRP
-1658 ELRAVGEDIHEVTI
+1658 ELRAVGQDIHEVTI

>member
-1 MLPAHERVFLLSRG
+1 MRLFHARPVSRRSAQGAHPLNRRRWSALLLSG
-15 VVMDEVSMAL
+15 
-25 SFVLMGTTF
+25 
-34 YPIDSCAALAATQ
+34 LA
-47 PGMTSMHLLKPSAV
+47 GLLLA
-61 PRLLRLHPSWS
+61 
-72 AWLLVGLGT
+72 
-81 LLSGCG
+81 GCG
-87 PDKPVSQVP
+87 PDNPVANGP
-96 TTESSVQQEVGAPSS
+96 TTQPAAQQETGAPSA

-116 TRQYRDAPALAL
+116 ARQYRDAPALAL
-128 VFSGPLAPKANWQIW
+128 IFSGPLAPKANWQSW
-143 LSVSEGGKQVQGEW
+143 LGVSEGGKQVQGEW
-157 ILAEDGRTLYFPNVQ
+157 ILADDGRTLYFPNVQ

-181 KAGLGPSPQS
+181 KAGLGPSSQS

-250 PGAGMGNWELEQI
+250 PGSGMGNWELEQI
-263 TQRAKR
+263 TKRAKR
-269 VFSGRYGLELDA
+269 VFSGRYALELDA

-290 VNSPQLAEAGV
+290 VKEPQLAEAGV

-316 ETTYFAVSDMG
+316 ETTYFTVSDMG

-367 QNTDPQGHRRF
+367 QTTDPQGHRRF

-387 LAEQGKHLA
+387 LAEQGNHLA

-494 RWTISLKTA
+494 RWTINLKTA

-549 LYGAPASATKA
+549 LYGAPANATKA

-565 LSRATMPFTQ
+565 ISRATMPFTQ

-583 VLLAEQARDLEA
+583 VLLAEQAKDLEP
-595 RSLTLDAQGQGTFS
+595 RSLALNAQGQGAFS
-609 LQDELDG
+609 LADELDG

-630 LSEPG
+630 LAEPG

-655 ALKADFVAD
+655 ALKADFVAE

-677 NLDEQ
+677 NLDAQ
-682 GQPVAGAVKV
+682 GQPVAGTVKV

-734 TPLSLQL
+734 TPLTLQL

-788 AYQAGDK
+788 AYRAGDK
-795 AKVTLVAPHPG
+795 AKVTLVAPRPG

-826 KGAGGD
+826 KGAGGG

-858 IVAPDSASR
+858 IAAPDSAS
-867 PAGKP
+867 KP
-872 QGQSLR
+872 VSSQQGQSLR

-976 NYGGDRAPLKKG
+976 NYGGDRVPLKKG

-995 EVAALWSGEV
+995 EIAALWSGEV
-1005 SFDESG
+1005 SFDQQG

-1078 EDQTLSLVWTLNGGL
+1078 EDQTLSLAWTLNGGL
-1093 KANGELPGT
+1093 KANDELPDT

-1117 TVTGASGA
+1117 TVTGASGV

-1164 GQQMSFAPAELAG
+1164 GQQMSFAPAELVG

-1188 LSGTPPWDPTAQW
+1188 LSGTPPWDPAAQW

-1227 DERAAWSKPAEGKKA
+1227 DERAAWRKPTDGKKA
-1242 ASEADVQRALLQ
+1242 ASEADVQRVLLQ
-1254 RLQRLQLPSGGFGL
+1254 RLQRLQLPSGSFGL

-1290 KEAGDTV
+1290 KEAGDAV

-1350 TLRLVWE
+1350 TLRLIWE

-1425 AERWPDLSAKVADTL
+1425 AERWPALSAKVADTL

-1511 LIGYPEQAPAR
+1511 LIGYPEQAPTR
-1522 ISKGMS
+1522 LSQGIS

-1649 TQMEDMYRP
+1649 TQVEDMYRP
-1658 ELRAVGEDIHEVTI
+1658 ELRAVGEDIHEVII

>member
-1 MLPAHERVFLLSRG
+1 MTFMRRVDSHPRFSRSSPQQTAAPGRRWPVLLLAG
-15 VVMDEVSMAL
+15 FTAL
-25 SFVLMGTTF
+25 
-34 YPIDSCAALAATQ
+34 
-47 PGMTSMHLLKPSAV
+47 
-61 PRLLRLHPSWS
+61 
-72 AWLLVGLGT
+72 

-87 PDKPVSQVP
+87 PDKPVANGP
-96 TTESSVQQEVGAPSS
+96 TTQAAAAQQEAGAPSA

-116 TRQYRDAPALAL
+116 ARQYRDAPALAL
-128 VFSGPLAPKANWQIW
+128 VFSSSLTPKANWQSW
-143 LSVSEGGKQVQGEW
+143 LAVSEGGKQVQGEW
-157 ILAEDGRTLYFPNVQ
+157 ILADDGRTLYFPNVQ

-209 MVLPLRDELRLP
+209 MVLPLRQELRLP

-263 TQRAKR
+263 TKRAKR
-269 VFSGRYGLELDA
+269 VFSGRYALELDA

-290 VNSPQLAEAGV
+290 VKEPQLAEAGV

-333 RDQLEVFVSSLAS
+333 SDQLEVFVSSLAS
-346 ADPLKDVQL
+346 AEPLKDVQL

-367 QNTDPQGHRRF
+367 QTTDPQGHRRF

-387 LAEQGKHLA
+387 LAEQGNHLA

-472 LLPDNLGAA
+472 LLPDSLGAA

-494 RWTISLKTA
+494 RWTINLKTA

-532 EVTSL
+532 EVTDL

-583 VLLAEQARDLEA
+583 VLLAEQAKDLEA
-595 RSLTLDAQGQGTFS
+595 RSLTLDAQGRGAFS
-609 LQDELDG
+609 LADELDG
-616 VRALGPLEVAYRVS
+616 VRGLGPLEVAYRVS
-630 LSEPG
+630 LAEPG

-677 NLDEQ
+677 NLDDK

-734 TPLSLQL
+734 TPLTLQL

-795 AKVTLVAPHPG
+795 AKVTLVAPRPG

-846 EWQRHDL
+846 EWERHDL

-858 IVAPDSASR
+858 IAAPDSASK
-867 PAGKP
+867 PSGKQ

-995 EVAALWSGEV
+995 EIAALWSGEV

-1011 KAVIPLDLPNF
+1011 KAMIPLDLPNF

-1117 TVTGASGA
+1117 TVTGASGV

-1137 AISRDWYLPLRS
+1137 AISRDWTLPLRS

-1188 LSGTPPWDPTAQW
+1188 LSGTPPWDPAAQW

-1227 DERAAWSKPAEGKKA
+1227 DERAAWRKTAEGKKA

-1290 KEAGDTV
+1290 KEAGDAV

-1350 TLRLVWE
+1350 TLRLIWE

-1387 ALSRALATERGDDY
+1387 ALNRALATERGDDY

-1425 AERWPDLSAKVADTL
+1425 ADRWPALSAKVADTL

-1468 RVTSSLGSGS
+1468 KVTSSLGSGS
-1478 LSGSAPLQQG
+1478 LSGSAPLQLG

-1522 ISKGMS
+1522 VSKGMS

-1649 TQMEDMYRP
+1649 TQVEDMYRP

>member
-1 MLPAHERVFLLSRG
+1 MTFMRRV
-15 VVMDEVSMAL
+15 
-25 SFVLMGTTF
+25 
-34 YPIDSCAALAATQ
+34 DSHPRFSCSSPQQT
-47 PGMTSMHLLKPSAV
+47 AV
-61 PRLLRLHPSWS
+61 PGRRWS
-72 AWLLVGLGT
+72 ALLLAGFTAL

-87 PDKPVSQVP
+87 PDKPVANTP
-96 TTESSVQQEVGAPSS
+96 TTQPAAQQEAGAPTS

-116 TRQYRDAPALAL
+116 ARQYRDAPALAL
-128 VFSGPLAPKANWQIW
+128 VFSGPLAPKANWQSW
-143 LSVSEGGKQVQGEW
+143 LAVSEGGKQVQGEW
-157 ILAEDGRTLYFPNVQ
+157 ILADDVRTLYFPNVQ

-263 TQRAKR
+263 TKRAKR
-269 VFSGRYGLELDA
+269 VFSGRYALELDA

-290 VNSPQLAEAGV
+290 VKEPQLAEAGV

-367 QNTDPQGHRRF
+367 QTTDPQGHRRF

-472 LLPDNLGAA
+472 LLPDSLGAA

-494 RWTISLKTA
+494 RWTINLKTA

-537 DAALTLPLQGDY
+537 DAALSLPLQGDY
-549 LYGAPASATKA
+549 LYGAPASATQA

-565 LSRATMPFTQ
+565 ISRATMPFTQ

-583 VLLAEQARDLEA
+583 VLLAEQARDLEP

-609 LQDELDG
+609 LADELDG

-677 NLDEQ
+677 NLDDKA
-682 GQPVAGAVKV
+682 QPVAGAVKV

-734 TPLSLQL
+734 TPLTLQL

-795 AKVTLVAPHPG
+795 ANVTLVAPRPG

-858 IVAPDSASR
+858 IAAPDSASR
-867 PAGKP
+867 PAGKQ

-886 LDREARRLPLTLSAP
+886 LNREARRLPLTLSAP
-901 DKAVPLTRLEVT
+901 DNAVPLTRLEVT

-933 LNISDYQ
+933 LNISYYQ

-995 EVAALWSGEV
+995 EIAALWSGEV

-1093 KANGELPGT
+1093 KAHGELPGT

-1117 TVTGASGA
+1117 TVTGASGV

-1188 LSGTPPWDPTAQW
+1188 LSGTPPWDPAAQW

-1227 DERAAWSKPAEGKKA
+1227 DERIAWSKPAEGKKA
-1242 ASEADVQRALLQ
+1242 VSEADVQRALLQ

-1290 KEAGDTV
+1290 KEAGDAV

-1350 TLRLVWE
+1350 TLRLIWE

-1373 LALSAMGDEQNAAK
+1373 LALSAMGDEQNATK

-1401 LGDYGSPLRDEALEL
+1401 LGDYGSPLRDEALKL
-1416 SLLRQHKLA
+1416 SLLRQYKLA
-1425 AERWPDLSAKVADTL
+1425 AERWPALSAKVADTL

-1461 PAVDWQA
+1461 PAIDWQA
-1468 RVTSSLGSGS
+1468 KVTSSLGSES
-1478 LSGSAPLQQG
+1478 LSGSAPLQLG
-1488 APEALAASTVT
+1488 APEALATSAVT
-1499 NEGKGSLYVQRT
+1499 NEGKKGSLYVQRT
-1511 LIGYPEQAPAR
+1511 LIGYPEQAPTR
-1522 ISKGMS
+1522 LSQGIS
-1528 VTRSWFNSDGQP
+1528 VTRSWFNSDGQR

-1649 TQMEDMYRP
+1649 TQVEDMYRP

>member
-1 MLPAHERVFLLSRG
+1 MCRVSRMPYPVSSHAAFAALQLGMEPMRLFDSPSASHRSTAGTGALRRRWSTLLLCG
-15 VVMDEVSMAL
+15 VV
-25 SFVLMGTTF
+25 G
-34 YPIDSCAALAATQ
+34 
-47 PGMTSMHLLKPSAV
+47 
-61 PRLLRLHPSWS
+61 
-72 AWLLVGLGT
+72 

-87 PDKPVSQVP
+87 PDKPTSQVP
-96 TTESSVQQEVGAPSS
+96 TTESTAQQEAGAPTS

-116 TRQYRDAPALAL
+116 ARQYRDAPALAL
-128 VFSGPLAPKANWQIW
+128 VFSGPLAPKVNWQSW

-157 ILAEDGRTLYFPNVQ
+157 ILADDGRTLYFPNVQ

-181 KAGLGPSPQS
+181 KAGLGPGPQS

-209 MVLPLRDELRLP
+209 MVLPLRQELRLP

-269 VFSGRYGLELDA
+269 VFSGRYALELDA

-290 VNSPQLAEAGV
+290 VKEPHLAEAGV

-367 QNTDPQGHRRF
+367 QTTDPQGHRRF

-387 LAEQGKHLA
+387 LAEQGNHLA

-494 RWTISLKTA
+494 RWTINLKTA

-532 EVTSL
+532 EVTDL
-537 DAALTLPLQGDY
+537 DASLTLPLQGDY

-565 LSRATMPFTQ
+565 ISRATMPFTQ

-583 VLLAEQARDLEA
+583 VLLAEQAKDLEPLN
-595 RSLTLDAQGQGTFS
+595 LTLDAQGQGTFS
-609 LQDELDG
+609 LADELDG

-677 NLDEQ
+677 NLDDK

-734 TPLSLQL
+734 TPLTLQL

-788 AYQAGDK
+788 AYLAGDK
-795 AKVTLVAPHPG
+795 AKVTLVAPRPG

-826 KGAGGD
+826 KGADGD

-858 IVAPDSASR
+858 IAAPDSDS
-867 PAGKP
+867 KP
-872 QGQSLR
+872 MSQKSVQSLR

-995 EVAALWSGEV
+995 EIAALWSGEV

-1117 TVTGASGA
+1117 TVTGASGV
-1125 ASLQLAASGKDF
+1125 ASLQLAASGKGF
-1137 AISRDWYLPLRS
+1137 AISRDWSLPLRS

-1188 LSGTPPWDPTAQW
+1188 LSGTPPWDPAAQW

-1227 DERAAWSKPAEGKKA
+1227 DERAAWRKPAEGKKA

-1290 KEAGDTV
+1290 KEAGDAV

-1350 TLRLVWE
+1350 TLRLIWE

-1401 LGDYGSPLRDEALEL
+1401 LGDYGSPLRDQALEL

-1425 AERWPDLSAKVADTL
+1425 AERWPALSAKVADTL

-1468 RVTSSLGSGS
+1468 RVTSSLGSES

-1511 LIGYPEQAPAR
+1511 LVGYPEQAPAR

-1528 VTRSWFNSDGQP
+1528 VTRSWFNSDGQR

-1649 TQMEDMYRP
+1649 TQVEDMYRP
-1658 ELRAVGEDIHEVTI
+1658 ELRAVGEDIHEVII

>member
-1 MLPAHERVFLLSRG
+1 MRPFDSRPAAHQCAHAF
-15 VVMDEVSMAL
+15 VS
-25 SFVLMGTTF
+25 
-34 YPIDSCAALAATQ
+34 P
-47 PGMTSMHLLKPSAV
+47 
-61 PRLLRLHPSWS
+61 LRRCWS
-72 AWLLVGLGT
+72 ALLLTGLTG
-81 LLSGCG
+81 LLLAGCG
-87 PDKPVSQVP
+87 PDKPATADQAPAARQVA
-96 TTESSVQQEVGAPSS
+96 GAPDT

-116 TRQYRDAPALAL
+116 ARQYRDAPALAL
-128 VFSGPLAPKANWQIW
+128 VFSGPLAPKSNWQTW
-143 LSVSEGGKQVQGEW
+143 LSVSEGGKQLQGEW
-157 ILAEDGRTLYFPNVQ
+157 VLAEDGRTLYFPQVA
-172 PDKSYEVSL
+172 PDKSYKVTL
-181 KAGLGPSPQS
+181 KAGLGPEAQS

-202 ASFTASG
+202 ASFAASG
-209 MVLPLRDELRLP
+209 MVLPLRQELRLP

-263 TQRAKR
+263 TSRAKR
-269 VFSGRYGLELDA
+269 VFSGRYALELDP

-290 VNSPQLAEAGV
+290 VKEPQLAEAGV

-333 RDQLEVFVSSLAS
+333 RDQLEVFVSALSS
-346 ADPLKDVQL
+346 ADPLKEVQL

-367 QNTDPQGHRRF
+367 QQTDLRGHRRF

-396 VLRLDGAALDLSTF
+396 VLRLDGAALDLSAF
-410 DLGTQPWQAQQLY
+410 ELGTQPWQAQQLY

-450 LPGMAVELE
+450 LPGMAVELD

-472 LLPDNLGAA
+472 LLPDSLGAA
-481 HYGLRLPDDAPLG
+481 HYGLRLPNDAPLG
-494 RWTISLKTA
+494 RWTITLKTA

-532 EVTSL
+532 EL
-537 DAALTLPLQGDY
+537 LNPQEALTLPLQGDY

-565 LSRATMPFTQ
+565 ISRATMPFTQ

-583 VLLAEQARDLEA
+583 VLLTEQARDLEPVT
-595 RSLTLDAQGQGTFS
+595 LTLDQQGHGAFS
-609 LQDELDG
+609 LVDQLASVG
-616 VRALGPLEVAYRVS
+616 TLGPLEVAYRVS

-643 TQYGWPAGSQWP
+643 TQYGWPTGSQWP

-664 RVEGGKP
+664 RVEGGKT

-682 GQPVAGAVKV
+682 GQPVAGEVKV
-692 RLINEYRD
+692 RLVNEYRD

-734 TPLSLQL
+734 TTLSLPL

-795 AKVTLVAPHPG
+795 VKVTLVAPRAG

-826 KGAGGD
+826 RAEGGGL
-832 AKDARGEFE
+832 AEARGEFE

-858 IVAPDSASR
+858 IAAPDSES
-867 PAGKP
+867 KP
-872 QGQSLR
+872 VSQKSVQSLR
-878 SVGLVPLT
+878 SVGLVPLA

-901 DKAVPLTRLEVT
+901 DKAVPLTRLEV
-913 ATSTPNSQGRVVLA
+913 AVTSTPNSQGRVVLA

-976 NYGGDRAPLKKG
+976 NYGGDAPALKKG

-1034 EQQVGE
+1034 EQQVGQ

-1078 EDQTLSLVWTLNGGL
+1078 EDQRLSLIWTLTGGL
-1093 KANGELPGT
+1093 QAGGELPGT
-1102 LSLKNGEEQWLTLPL
+1102 LALKNGEEQWLTLPL
-1117 TVTGASGA
+1117 TVTGASGVA
-1125 ASLQLAASGKDF
+1125 RLQLAASGKDF
-1137 AISRDWYLPLRS
+1137 AVNREWSLPLRS
-1149 PWPAETRQRYQMLAP
+1149 PWPAHTRQRYQMLAP
-1164 GQQMSFAPAELAG
+1164 NQQMSFAQSELAG
-1177 LDRANLQGLLS
+1177 LDPANLQGLLS
-1188 LSGTPPWDPTAQW
+1188 LSGTPPWDPAGQW
-1201 QALADY
+1201 QALAQY

-1227 DERAAWSKPAEGKKA
+1227 DERATWSNNLPKVDKPV
-1242 ASEADVQRALLQ
+1242 SEADLQRALLQ

-1275 EQWLTAYAADYLLAR
+1275 EQWLTAYAADYLLTR
-1290 KEAGDTV
+1290 KEAGDAV

-1303 QALNRLQSYLT
+1303 QAINRLQSYLG

-1336 SAYVLAR
+1336 SAFVLAR
-1343 VGKAPLA
+1343 VGKAPLS
-1350 TLRLVWE
+1350 TLRLIWE

-1373 LALSAMGDEQNAAK
+1373 LALSAMGDEQTAAK
-1387 ALSRALATERGDDY
+1387 VLTRALATPRGDDY
-1401 LGDYGSPLRDEALEL
+1401 LADYGSPLRDGALEL
-1416 SLLRQHKLA
+1416 ALLRLHKLA
-1425 AERWPDLSAKVADTL
+1425 EDRWPEFSAKVADTL

-1451 LALLRLARFD
+1451 LALLRLAQVD
-1461 PAVDWQA
+1461 PAADWQA
-1468 RVTSSLGSGS
+1468 RVASISGDQAIA
-1478 LSGSAPLQQG
+1478 GKNSAQIG
-1488 APEALAASTVT
+1488 APEALAATGVT

-1511 LIGYPEQAPAR
+1511 LVGYPEQAPKR
-1522 ISKGMS
+1522 ISQGMS
-1528 VTRSWFNSDGQP
+1528 VTRSWFNADGKR

-1545 VKVGDLVVVRLNV
+1545 VKVSDLVVVRLNV
-1558 SSESAVPDALLVE
+1558 SSEQTVPDALLVE
-1571 MVPAGFELENPALG
+1571 MLPAGFELENPALG
-1585 NSIKLEELSIEGK
+1585 TSIKLEELSIEGK

-1625 SEGSNQQLVYLMRA
+1625 SEGGNQQLVYLMRA

-1649 TQMEDMYRP
+1649 TQVEDMYRP
-1658 ELRAVGEDIHEVTI
+1658 ELRAVGQDIHEVTI

>member
-1 MLPAHERVFLLSRG
+1 MRPFDPRPAAHQCAHAF
-15 VVMDEVSMAL
+15 VS
-25 SFVLMGTTF
+25 
-34 YPIDSCAALAATQ
+34 P
-47 PGMTSMHLLKPSAV
+47 
-61 PRLLRLHPSWS
+61 LRRRWS
-72 AWLLVGLGT
+72 ALLLTGLTG
-81 LLSGCG
+81 LLLAGCG
-87 PDKPVSQVP
+87 PDKPATADQAPAARHVA
-96 TTESSVQQEVGAPSS
+96 GAPDT

-116 TRQYRDAPALAL
+116 ARQYRDAPALAL
-128 VFSGPLAPKANWQIW
+128 VFSGPLAPKSNWQTW
-143 LSVSEGGKQVQGEW
+143 LSVSEGGKQLQGEW
-157 ILAEDGRTLYFPNVQ
+157 VLAEDGRTLYFPQVA
-172 PDKSYEVSL
+172 PDKRYKVTL
-181 KAGLGPSPQS
+181 KAGLGPEAQS

-202 ASFTASG
+202 ASFAASG
-209 MVLPLRDELRLP
+209 MVLPLRQELRLP

-263 TQRAKR
+263 TSRAKR
-269 VFSGRYGLELDA
+269 VFSGRYALELDP

-290 VNSPQLAEAGV
+290 VKEPQLAEAGV

-333 RDQLEVFVSSLAS
+333 RDQLEVFVSALSS
-346 ADPLKDVQL
+346 ADPLKEVQL

-367 QNTDPQGHRRF
+367 QQTDLRGHRRF

-396 VLRLDGAALDLSTF
+396 VLRLDGAALDLSAF
-410 DLGTQPWQAQQLY
+410 ELGTQPWQAQQLY

-472 LLPDNLGAA
+472 LLPDSLGAA

-494 RWTISLKTA
+494 RWTITLKTA

-532 EVTSL
+532 EL
-537 DAALTLPLQGDY
+537 LNPQEALTLPLQGDY

-565 LSRATMPFTQ
+565 ISRATMPFTQ

-583 VLLAEQARDLEA
+583 VLLTEQARDLEPVT
-595 RSLTLDAQGQGTFS
+595 LTLDQQGHGAFS
-609 LQDELDG
+609 LVDQLASVG
-616 VRALGPLEVAYRVS
+616 TLGPLEVAYRVS

-643 TQYGWPAGSQWP
+643 TQYGWPTGSQWP

-664 RVEGGKP
+664 RVEGGKT

-682 GQPVAGAVKV
+682 GQPVAGEVKV
-692 RLINEYRD
+692 RLVNEFRD

-734 TPLSLQL
+734 TTLSLPL

-795 AKVTLVAPHPG
+795 AKVTLVAPRAG

-826 KGAGGD
+826 RAEGGGL
-832 AKDARGEFE
+832 AEARGEFE

-858 IVAPDSASR
+858 IAAPDSES
-867 PAGKP
+867 KP
-872 QGQSLR
+872 VSQKSVQSLR
-878 SVGLVPLT
+878 SVGLVPLA

-901 DKAVPLTRLEVT
+901 DKVVPLTRLEV
-913 ATSTPNSQGRVVLA
+913 AVTSTPNSQGRVVLA

-976 NYGGDRAPLKKG
+976 NYGGDAPALKKG

-1034 EQQVGE
+1034 EQQVGQ

-1078 EDQTLSLVWTLNGGL
+1078 EDQSLSLTWILTGGL
-1093 KANGELPGT
+1093 QAGGELPGT
-1102 LSLKNGEEQWLTLPL
+1102 LALKNGEEQWLTLPL
-1117 TVTGASGA
+1117 TVTGASGVA
-1125 ASLQLAASGKDF
+1125 RLQLAASGKDF
-1137 AISRDWYLPLRS
+1137 AVNREWSLPLRS
-1149 PWPAETRQRYQMLAP
+1149 PWPAQTRQRYQMLAP
-1164 GQQMSFAPAELAG
+1164 NQQMSFAQSELAG
-1177 LDRANLQGLLS
+1177 LDPANLQGLLS
-1188 LSGTPPWDPTAQW
+1188 LSGTPPWDPAGQW
-1201 QALADY
+1201 QALAQY

-1227 DERAAWSKPAEGKKA
+1227 DERAAWSNNLPNVDKPV
-1242 ASEADVQRALLQ
+1242 SEADLQRALLQ

-1275 EQWLTAYAADYLLAR
+1275 EQWLTAYAADYLLTR
-1290 KEAGDTV
+1290 KEAGDAV
-1297 PEAMLN
+1297 PEAMLS
-1303 QALNRLQSYLT
+1303 QAINRLQSYLT
-1314 DSQYGERWSSAPE
+1314 DSQYGDRWSSAPE

-1336 SAYVLAR
+1336 SAFVLAR
-1343 VGKAPLA
+1343 VGKAPLS
-1350 TLRLVWE
+1350 TLRLIWE

-1373 LALSAMGDEQNAAK
+1373 LALSAMGDEQTAAK
-1387 ALSRALATERGDDY
+1387 ALTRALATQRGDDY
-1401 LGDYGSPLRDEALEL
+1401 LADYGSPLRDGALEL
-1416 SLLRQHKLA
+1416 ALLRQHKLA
-1425 AERWPDLSAKVADTL
+1425 EDRWPEFSAKVADTL

-1451 LALLRLARFD
+1451 LALLRLAQVD
-1461 PAVDWQA
+1461 PAADWQA
-1468 RVTSSLGSGS
+1468 RVASISGDQAIA
-1478 LSGSAPLQQG
+1478 GKNSAQIG
-1488 APEALAASTVT
+1488 APEALAATGVT

-1511 LIGYPEQAPAR
+1511 LVGYPEQAPVR
-1522 ISKGMS
+1522 ISQGMS
-1528 VTRSWFNSDGQP
+1528 VTRSWFNADGKP
-1540 FDPAK
+1540 LDPAK

-1558 SSESAVPDALLVE
+1558 SSEQTVPDALLVE
-1571 MVPAGFELENPALG
+1571 MLPAGFELENPALG
-1585 NSIKLEELSIEGK
+1585 TSIKLEELSIEGK

-1625 SEGSNQQLVYLMRA
+1625 SEGGNQQLVYLMRA

-1649 TQMEDMYRP
+1649 TQVEDMYRP
-1658 ELRAVGEDIHEVTI
+1658 ELRAVGQDIHEVTI

>member
-1 MLPAHERVFLLSRG
+1 MRPF
-15 VVMDEVSMAL
+15 
-25 SFVLMGTTF
+25 
-34 YPIDSCAALAATQ
+34 
-47 PGMTSMHLLKPSAV
+47 KPCPV
-61 PRLLRLHPSWS
+61 TRF
-72 AWLLVGLGT
+72 AWLLAGLVA
-81 LLSGCG
+81 LLLAGCG
-87 PDKPVSQVP
+87 PDKPASQVP
-96 TTESSVQQEVGAPSS
+96 TTEPMARQEAGAPAS

-116 TRQYRDAPALAL
+116 ARQYRDAPALAL
-128 VFSGPLAPKANWQIW
+128 VFSGPLTPKANWQSW

-157 ILAEDGRTLYFPNVQ
+157 ILADDGRTLYFPNVQ

-181 KAGLGPSPQS
+181 KTGLGPSPQS

-269 VFSGRYGLELDA
+269 VFSGRYALELDA

-290 VNSPQLAEAGV
+290 VKEPQLAEAGV

-387 LAEQGKHLA
+387 LAEQGTHLA

-494 RWTISLKTA
+494 RWTINLKTA

-565 LSRATMPFTQ
+565 ISRATMPFTQ

-583 VLLAEQARDLEA
+583 VLLAEQAKDLEA

-609 LQDELDG
+609 LADELDG

-677 NLDEQ
+677 NLDDK

-795 AKVTLVAPHPG
+795 AKVTLVAPRPG

-858 IVAPDSASR
+858 IAAPDSASK

-901 DKAVPLTRLEVT
+901 DKAVPLTRQEVT

-995 EVAALWSGEV
+995 EIAALWSGEV

-1078 EDQTLSLVWTLNGGL
+1078 EDQTLSLAWTLNGGL

-1102 LSLKNGEEQWLTLPL
+1102 LALKNGEEQWLTLPL
-1117 TVTGASGA
+1117 TVTGASGV

-1164 GQQMSFAPAELAG
+1164 GQEMAFAPAELAG

-1188 LSGTPPWDPTAQW
+1188 LSGTPPWDPAAQW

-1227 DERAAWSKPAEGKKA
+1227 DERITWSKPAEGKKP

-1290 KEAGDTV
+1290 KEAGDAV

-1350 TLRLVWE
+1350 TLRLIWE

-1425 AERWPDLSAKVADTL
+1425 AERWSALSAKVAVTL

-1478 LSGSAPLQQG
+1478 LSGSAPLQLG
-1488 APEALAASTVT
+1488 APEALAASAVT

-1511 LIGYPEQAPAR
+1511 LVGYPEQAPAR
-1522 ISKGMS
+1522 LSQGIS

-1610 HQEFRDDRYTAALDL
+1610 HQAFRDDRYTAALDL

-1649 TQMEDMYRP
+1649 TQVEDMYRP
-1658 ELRAVGEDIHEVTI
+1658 ELRAVGEDIHEVRI

>member
-1 MLPAHERVFLLSRG
+1 MRPFDPRPAAHQCAQAL
-15 VVMDEVSMAL
+15 VS
-25 SFVLMGTTF
+25 
-34 YPIDSCAALAATQ
+34 P
-47 PGMTSMHLLKPSAV
+47 
-61 PRLLRLHPSWS
+61 LRRRWS
-72 AWLLVGLGT
+72 ALLLTGLTG
-81 LLSGCG
+81 LLLAGCG
-87 PDKPVSQVP
+87 PDKPATADQAPAARQVA
-96 TTESSVQQEVGAPSS
+96 GAPDT

-116 TRQYRDAPALAL
+116 ARQYRDAPALAL
-128 VFSGPLAPKANWQIW
+128 VFSGPLAPKSNWQTW
-143 LSVSEGGKQVQGEW
+143 LSVSEGGKQLQGEW
-157 ILAEDGRTLYFPNVQ
+157 VLAEDGRTLYFPQVA
-172 PDKSYEVSL
+172 PDKSYKVTL
-181 KAGLGPSPQS
+181 KAGLGPEAQS

-202 ASFTASG
+202 ASFAASG
-209 MVLPLRDELRLP
+209 MVLPLRQELRLP

-263 TQRAKR
+263 TSRAKR
-269 VFSGRYGLELDA
+269 VFSGRYALELDP

-290 VNSPQLAEAGV
+290 VKEPQLAEAGV

-333 RDQLEVFVSSLAS
+333 RDQLEVFVSALSS
-346 ADPLKDVQL
+346 ADPLKEVQL

-367 QNTDPQGHRRF
+367 QQTDLRGHRRF

-396 VLRLDGAALDLSTF
+396 VLRLDGAALDLSAF
-410 DLGTQPWQAQQLY
+410 ELGTQPWQAQQLY

-472 LLPDNLGAA
+472 LLPDSLGAA

-494 RWTISLKTA
+494 RWTITLKTA

-532 EVTSL
+532 EL
-537 DAALTLPLQGDY
+537 LNPQEALTLPLQGDY

-565 LSRATMPFTQ
+565 ISRASMPFTQ

-583 VLLAEQARDLEA
+583 VLLTEQARDLEPVT
-595 RSLTLDAQGQGTFS
+595 LTLDKQGHGAFS
-609 LQDELDG
+609 LVDQLASVG
-616 VRALGPLEVAYRVS
+616 TLGPLEVAYRVS

-643 TQYGWPAGSQWP
+643 TQYGWPTGSQWP

-664 RVEGGKP
+664 RVEGGKT

-682 GQPVAGAVKV
+682 GQPVAGEVKV
-692 RLINEYRD
+692 RLVNEYRD

-734 TPLSLQL
+734 TTLSLPL

-795 AKVTLVAPHPG
+795 AKVTLVAPRAG

-826 KGAGGD
+826 RAEGGGL
-832 AKDARGEFE
+832 AEARGEFE

-858 IVAPDSASR
+858 IAAPDSES
-867 PAGKP
+867 KP
-872 QGQSLR
+872 VSQKSVQSLR
-878 SVGLVPLT
+878 SVGLVPLA

-901 DKAVPLTRLEVT
+901 DKAVPLTRLEV
-913 ATSTPNSQGRVVLA
+913 AVTSTPNSQGRVVLA

-976 NYGGDRAPLKKG
+976 NYGGDAPALKKG

-995 EVAALWSGEV
+995 EVAAIWSGEV

-1034 EQQVGE
+1034 EQQVGQ

-1078 EDQTLSLVWTLNGGL
+1078 EDQTLSLTWTLTGGL
-1093 KANGELPGT
+1093 QAGGALPET
-1102 LSLKNGEEQWLTLPL
+1102 LALKNGEEQWLTLPL
-1117 TVTGASGA
+1117 TVTGASGV
-1125 ASLQLAASGKDF
+1125 ASLQLAASGKGF

-1149 PWPAETRQRYQMLAP
+1149 PWPAQTRQRYQMLTP
-1164 GQQMSFAPAELAG
+1164 GQQMSFAQSELAG
-1177 LDRANLQGLLS
+1177 LDPANLQGLLS
-1188 LSGTPPWDPTAQW
+1188 LSGTPPWDPAGQW
-1201 QALADY
+1201 QALAQY

-1227 DERAAWSKPAEGKKA
+1227 DERAAWSNNLPNVDKPV
-1242 ASEADVQRALLQ
+1242 SEADLQRALLQ
-1254 RLQRLQLPSGGFGL
+1254 RLQRLQLPGGGFGL

-1290 KEAGDTV
+1290 KEAGDAV
-1297 PEAMLN
+1297 PEAMLS
-1303 QALNRLQSYLT
+1303 QAINRLQSYLT
-1314 DSQYGERWSSAPE
+1314 DSQYGDRWSSAPE

-1336 SAYVLAR
+1336 SAFVLAR
-1343 VGKAPLA
+1343 VGKAPLS
-1350 TLRLVWE
+1350 TLRLIWE

-1373 LALSAMGDEQNAAK
+1373 LALSAMGDEQTAAK
-1387 ALSRALATERGDDY
+1387 ALTRALATPRGDDY
-1401 LGDYGSPLRDEALEL
+1401 LADYGSPLRDGALEL
-1416 SLLRQHKLA
+1416 ALLRQHKLT
-1425 AERWPDLSAKVADTL
+1425 EDRWPEVSAKVADTL

-1451 LALLRLARFD
+1451 LALLRLAQVD
-1461 PAVDWQA
+1461 PAADWQA
-1468 RVTSSLGSGS
+1468 RVASISGDQAVAGKNS
-1478 LSGSAPLQQG
+1478 TQIG
-1488 APEALAASTVT
+1488 APEALAATGVT

-1511 LIGYPEQAPAR
+1511 LIGYPEQAPVR
-1522 ISKGMS
+1522 ISQGMS
-1528 VTRSWFNSDGQP
+1528 VTRSWFNADGKQL
-1540 FDPAK
+1540 DPAK

-1558 SSESAVPDALLVE
+1558 SSEQTVPDALLVE
-1571 MVPAGFELENPALG
+1571 MLPAGFELENPALG
-1585 NSIKLEELSIEGK
+1585 TSIKLEELSIEGK

-1625 SEGSNQQLVYLMRA
+1625 SEGGNQQLVYLMRA

-1649 TQMEDMYRP
+1649 TQVEDMYRP
-1658 ELRAVGEDIHEVTI
+1658 ELRAVGQDIHEVTI

>member
-1 MLPAHERVFLLSRG
+1 MRRVDSHPRFSCSSPQQMTAPGRRWPALLLAG
-15 VVMDEVSMAL
+15 FTAL
-25 SFVLMGTTF
+25 
-34 YPIDSCAALAATQ
+34 
-47 PGMTSMHLLKPSAV
+47 
-61 PRLLRLHPSWS
+61 
-72 AWLLVGLGT
+72 

-87 PDKPVSQVP
+87 PDKPVANTP
-96 TTESSVQQEVGAPSS
+96 TTQPAAGQEAGAPSS

-116 TRQYRDAPALAL
+116 ARQYRDAPALAL
-128 VFSGPLAPKANWQIW
+128 VFSGPLAPKANWQSW

-157 ILAEDGRTLYFPNVQ
+157 ILADDGRTLYFPNVQ

-263 TQRAKR
+263 TKRAKR
-269 VFSGRYGLELDA
+269 VFSGRYALELDA

-290 VNSPQLAEAGV
+290 VKEPQLAEAGV

-367 QNTDPQGHRRF
+367 QTTDPQGHRRF

-387 LAEQGKHLA
+387 LAEQGNHLA

-494 RWTISLKTA
+494 RWTINLKTA

-583 VLLAEQARDLEA
+583 VLLAEQAKDLEPLN
-595 RSLTLDAQGQGTFS
+595 LTLDAQGQGTFS
-609 LQDELDG
+609 LADELDG

-655 ALKADFVAD
+655 ALKADFVTD

-671 LPFQIL
+671 LPFLLL
-677 NLDEQ
+677 NLDDK
-682 GQPVAGAVKV
+682 GHPVAGTVKV

-734 TPLSLQL
+734 TPLTLQL

-795 AKVTLVAPHPG
+795 AKVTLVAPRPG

-858 IVAPDSASR
+858 IAALDSASK
-867 PAGKP
+867 PAGKQ

-933 LNISDYQ
+933 LNISAYQ

-953 FAQDLFDNYG
+953 FSQDLFDNYG

-995 EVAALWSGEV
+995 EIAALWSGEV

-1022 NGELALMALAWN
+1022 NGALALMALAWN

-1078 EDQTLSLVWTLNGGL
+1078 EDQTLSLAWTLNGGL

-1117 TVTGASGA
+1117 TVTGASGV

-1137 AISRDWYLPLRS
+1137 AISRDWTLPLRS

-1164 GQQMSFAPAELAG
+1164 GQQMSFVPAELAG

-1188 LSGTPPWDPTAQW
+1188 LSGTPPWDPAAQW

-1227 DERAAWSKPAEGKKA
+1227 DERAAWSKPAEGKQA

-1290 KEAGDTV
+1290 KEAGDAV

-1364 SGLPLLHLS
+1364 SGLPLLYLS
-1373 LALSAMGDEQNAAK
+1373 LALSAMGDEQNATK

-1401 LGDYGSPLRDEALEL
+1401 LGDYGSPLRDQALEL

-1425 AERWPDLSAKVADTL
+1425 AERWPALSAKVADTL

-1468 RVTSSLGSGS
+1468 RVASSSGIEA
-1478 LSGSAPLQQG
+1478 LSGSAALQQG
-1488 APEALAASTVT
+1488 APEALAASAVT

-1522 ISKGMS
+1522 LSQGIS

-1649 TQMEDMYRP
+1649 TQVEDMYRP
-1658 ELRAVGEDIHEVTI
+1658 EIRAVGEDIHEVRI

>member
-1 MLPAHERVFLLSRG
+1 MRLFDSPSASHRSTAGTGALRRRWSTLLLCG
-15 VVMDEVSMAL
+15 VV
-25 SFVLMGTTF
+25 G
-34 YPIDSCAALAATQ
+34 
-47 PGMTSMHLLKPSAV
+47 
-61 PRLLRLHPSWS
+61 
-72 AWLLVGLGT
+72 

-87 PDKPVSQVP
+87 PDKPTSQIS
-96 TTESSVQQEVGAPSS
+96 TTESTAQQEAGAPTS

-116 TRQYRDAPALAL
+116 ARQYRDAPALAL
-128 VFSGPLAPKANWQIW
+128 VFSGPLSPKANWQSW
-143 LSVSEGGKQVQGEW
+143 LAVSEGGKQVQGEW
-157 ILAEDGRTLYFPNVQ
+157 ILADDGRTLYFPNVQ

-269 VFSGRYGLELDA
+269 VFSGRYALDLDA

-290 VNSPQLAEAGV
+290 VKEPQLAEAGV

-367 QNTDPQGHRRF
+367 QTTDPQGHRRF

-387 LAEQGKHLA
+387 LAEQGNHLA
-396 VLRLDGAALDLSTF
+396 VQRLDGAALDLSTF

-494 RWTISLKTA
+494 RWTINLKTA

-532 EVTSL
+532 EVTDLGAS
-537 DAALTLPLQGDY
+537 LTLPLQGDY

-583 VLLAEQARDLEA
+583 VLLAEQAKDLEPL
-595 RSLTLDAQGQGTFS
+595 SLTLDAQGQGTFS
-609 LQDELDG
+609 LADELDG
-616 VRALGPLEVAYRVS
+616 VRALGPLEVTYRVS
-630 LSEPG
+630 ISEPG

-734 TPLSLQL
+734 TPLTLQL

-795 AKVTLVAPHPG
+795 AKVTLVAPRPG

-826 KGAGGD
+826 KGAAGD
-832 AKDARGEFE
+832 AKDARGEFD

-858 IVAPDSASR
+858 IAAPDSAS
-867 PAGKP
+867 KP
-872 QGQSLR
+872 VSSQQGQSLR

-1005 SFDESG
+1005 SFDEQG
-1011 KAVIPLDLPNF
+1011 KAVIPLGLPNF

-1078 EDQTLSLVWTLNGGL
+1078 EDQTLSLAWTLNGGL

-1102 LSLKNGEEQWLTLPL
+1102 LALKNGEEQWLTLPL
-1117 TVTGASGA
+1117 TVTGASGV

-1137 AISRDWYLPLRS
+1137 AISRDWTLPLRS

-1188 LSGTPPWDPTAQW
+1188 LSGTPPWDPAVQW

-1290 KEAGDTV
+1290 KEAGDAV

-1350 TLRLVWE
+1350 TLRLIWE

-1387 ALSRALATERGDDY
+1387 ALRRALATERGDDY

-1425 AERWPDLSAKVADTL
+1425 AERWPALSAKVADTL

-1478 LSGSAPLQQG
+1478 LSGSASLQQG
-1488 APEALAASTVT
+1488 SLEALAASAVT

-1511 LIGYPEQAPAR
+1511 LVGYPEQVPAR

-1649 TQMEDMYRP
+1649 TQVEDMYRP
-1658 ELRAVGEDIHEVTI
+1658 ELRAVGEDIHEVRI

>member
-1 MLPAHERVFLLSRG
+1 MRLFDSPSASHRSTAGTGALRRRCSALLLSG
-15 VVMDEVSMAL
+15 L
-25 SFVLMGTTF
+25 TGLL
-34 YPIDSCAALAATQ
+34 LA
-47 PGMTSMHLLKPSAV
+47 
-61 PRLLRLHPSWS
+61 
-72 AWLLVGLGT
+72 
-81 LLSGCG
+81 GCG
-87 PDKPVSQVP
+87 PDKPIANGP
-96 TTESSVQQEVGAPSS
+96 TTKPAAQQETGAPSA

-116 TRQYRDAPALAL
+116 ARQYRDAPALAL
-128 VFSGPLAPKANWQIW
+128 VFSGTLAPKANWQSW
-143 LSVSEGGKQVQGEW
+143 LGVSEGGKQVQGEW
-157 ILAEDGRTLYFPNVQ
+157 ILADDGRTLYFPNVQ

-209 MVLPLRDELRLP
+209 MVLPLRQELRLP

-250 PGAGMGNWELEQI
+250 PGSGMGNWELEQI

-269 VFSGRYGLELDA
+269 VFSGRYALELDA

-290 VNSPQLAEAGV
+290 VKEPQLAEAGV

-346 ADPLKDVQL
+346 ADQLKDVQL

-367 QNTDPQGHRRF
+367 QTIDPQGHRRF

-387 LAEQGKHLA
+387 LAEQGNHLA

-494 RWTISLKTA
+494 RWTINLKTA

-532 EVTSL
+532 EVTDL

-565 LSRATMPFTQ
+565 ISRATMPFTQ

-583 VLLAEQARDLEA
+583 VLLAEQARDLEP

-609 LQDELDG
+609 LADELDG
-616 VRALGPLEVAYRVS
+616 MRALGPLEVAYRVS
-630 LSEPG
+630 LAEPG

-677 NLDEQ
+677 NLDDK

-734 TPLSLQL
+734 TPLTLQL

-795 AKVTLVAPHPG
+795 AKVTLVAPRPG

-858 IVAPDSASR
+858 IAAPDSAS
-867 PAGKP
+867 KP
-872 QGQSLR
+872 VSSQQGQSLR

-995 EVAALWSGEV
+995 EIAALWSGEV
-1005 SFDESG
+1005 SFDQQG

-1117 TVTGASGA
+1117 TVTGASGV

-1137 AISRDWYLPLRS
+1137 AISRDWTLPLRT

-1164 GQQMSFAPAELAG
+1164 GQQMSFAPAELVG

-1188 LSGTPPWDPTAQW
+1188 LSGTPPWDPAAQW

-1290 KEAGDTV
+1290 KEAGDAV

-1350 TLRLVWE
+1350 TLRLIWE

-1425 AERWPDLSAKVADTL
+1425 AERWSALSAKVADTL

-1461 PAVDWQA
+1461 PAADWQA
-1468 RVTSSLGSGS
+1468 KVTSSLGSGS

-1488 APEALAASTVT
+1488 APEALAASSVT
-1499 NEGKGSLYVQRT
+1499 NEGRGALYVQRT
-1511 LIGYPEQAPAR
+1511 LVGYPEQAPAR

-1649 TQMEDMYRP
+1649 TQVEDMYRP

>member
-1 MLPAHERVFLLSRG
+1 MRLFDSPSASHRSTAETGALRRRWSTLLLCG
-15 VVMDEVSMAL
+15 VV
-25 SFVLMGTTF
+25 G
-34 YPIDSCAALAATQ
+34 
-47 PGMTSMHLLKPSAV
+47 
-61 PRLLRLHPSWS
+61 
-72 AWLLVGLGT
+72 

-87 PDKPVSQVP
+87 PDKPTSQVP
-96 TTESSVQQEVGAPSS
+96 TTESTAQQEAGAPTS

-116 TRQYRDAPALAL
+116 ARQYRDAPALAL
-128 VFSGPLAPKANWQIW
+128 VFSSPLAPKANWQSW
-143 LSVSEGGKQVQGEW
+143 LGVSEGGKQVQGEW
-157 ILAEDGRTLYFPNVQ
+157 ILADDGRTLYFPNVQ

-209 MVLPLRDELRLP
+209 MVLPLRQELRLP

-250 PGAGMGNWELEQI
+250 PGSGMGNWELEQI
-263 TQRAKR
+263 TKRAKR
-269 VFSGRYGLELDA
+269 VFSGRYALELDA

-290 VNSPQLAEAGV
+290 VKEPQLAEAGV

-367 QNTDPQGHRRF
+367 QTTDPQGHRRF

-387 LAEQGKHLA
+387 LAEQGNHLA

-537 DAALTLPLQGDY
+537 DAALSLPLQGDY

-565 LSRATMPFTQ
+565 ISRATMPFTQ

-583 VLLAEQARDLEA
+583 VLLAEQAKDLEPLN
-595 RSLTLDAQGQGTFS
+595 LTLDAQGQGTFS
-609 LQDELDG
+609 LADELDG

-630 LSEPG
+630 LAEPG

-734 TPLSLQL
+734 TPLTLQL

-795 AKVTLVAPHPG
+795 AKVTLVAPRPG

-858 IVAPDSASR
+858 IAAPDSAS
-867 PAGKP
+867 KP
-872 QGQSLR
+872 VSGQQGQSLR

-995 EVAALWSGEV
+995 EIAALWSGEV
-1005 SFDESG
+1005 SFDQQG

-1117 TVTGASGA
+1117 TVTGASGV

-1137 AISRDWYLPLRS
+1137 AISRDWTLPLRS

-1164 GQQMSFAPAELAG
+1164 GQQMSFAPAELVG

-1188 LSGTPPWDPTAQW
+1188 LSGTPPWDPAAQW

-1227 DERAAWSKPAEGKKA
+1227 DERAAWRKPAEGKKA

-1290 KEAGDTV
+1290 KEAGDAV

-1303 QALNRLQSYLT
+1303 QALNRLQNYLT

-1350 TLRLVWE
+1350 TLRLIWE

-1425 AERWPDLSAKVADTL
+1425 VERWPALSAKVADTL

-1488 APEALAASTVT
+1488 APEALAASSVT

-1511 LIGYPEQAPAR
+1511 LVGYPEQAPAR

-1649 TQMEDMYRP
+1649 TQVEDMYRP
-1658 ELRAVGEDIHEVTI
+1658 ELRAVGEDIHEVII

>member
-1 MLPAHERVFLLSRG
+1 MCRVSRMPYPVSSHAAFAALQLGMEPMRLFDSPSASHRSTAGTGALRRRCSALLLCG
-15 VVMDEVSMAL
+15 VVG
-25 SFVLMGTTF
+25 LM
-34 YPIDSCAALAATQ
+34 
-47 PGMTSMHLLKPSAV
+47 
-61 PRLLRLHPSWS
+61 
-72 AWLLVGLGT
+72 
-81 LLSGCG
+81 SGCG
-87 PDKPVSQVP
+87 PDKPASQVP
-96 TTESSVQQEVGAPSS
+96 TTESTALQEAGAPTS

-116 TRQYRDAPALAL
+116 ARQYRDAPALAL
-128 VFSGPLAPKANWQIW
+128 VFSGPLAPKANWQSW
-143 LSVSEGGKQVQGEW
+143 LGVSEGGKQVQGEW
-157 ILAEDGRTLYFPNVQ
+157 ILADDGRTLYFPNVQ

-209 MVLPLRDELRLP
+209 MVLPLRQELRLP

-263 TQRAKR
+263 TKRAKR
-269 VFSGRYGLELDA
+269 VFSGRYALELDA

-290 VNSPQLAEAGV
+290 VKEPQLAEAGV

-327 LSARRY
+327 VSARRY

-367 QNTDPQGHRRF
+367 QTTDPQGHRRF

-387 LAEQGKHLA
+387 LAEQGNHLA

-450 LPGMAVELE
+450 LPGMVVELE

-494 RWTISLKTA
+494 RWTINLKTA

-532 EVTSL
+532 EVTDL
-537 DAALTLPLQGDY
+537 DASLTLPLQGDY

-565 LSRATMPFTQ
+565 ISRATMPFTQ

-583 VLLAEQARDLEA
+583 VLLTEQAKELEA

-609 LQDELDG
+609 LADELDG

-734 TPLSLQL
+734 TPLTLQL

-795 AKVTLVAPHPG
+795 AKVTLVAPRPG

-832 AKDARGEFE
+832 AKDARGEFD
-841 IPVSP
+841 IPVRP

-858 IVAPDSASR
+858 IAAPDSAS
-867 PAGKP
+867 KP
-872 QGQSLR
+872 VSSQQGQSLR

-995 EVAALWSGEV
+995 EIAALWSGEV
-1005 SFDESG
+1005 SFDQQG

-1093 KANGELPGT
+1093 KANGELPRT
-1102 LSLKNGEEQWLTLPL
+1102 LALKNGEEQWLTLPL
-1117 TVTGASGA
+1117 TVTGASGV

-1137 AISRDWYLPLRS
+1137 AISRDWTLPLRS

-1164 GQQMSFAPAELAG
+1164 GQQMSFAPAELTG

-1188 LSGTPPWDPTAQW
+1188 LSGTPPWDPAAQW

-1290 KEAGDTV
+1290 KEAGDAV

-1350 TLRLVWE
+1350 TLRLIWE

-1387 ALSRALATERGDDY
+1387 ALSRALATERGDEY
-1401 LGDYGSPLRDEALEL
+1401 LGDYGSPLRDEALEF

-1425 AERWPDLSAKVADTL
+1425 VERWPALSAKVADTL

-1461 PAVDWQA
+1461 PAADWQA
-1468 RVTSSLGSGS
+1468 KVTSSLGSGS

-1488 APEALAASTVT
+1488 APEALAASSVT
-1499 NEGKGSLYVQRT
+1499 NEGRGALYVQRT
-1511 LIGYPEQAPAR
+1511 LVGYPEQAPAR

-1649 TQMEDMYRP
+1649 TQVEDMYRP
-1658 ELRAVGEDIHEVTI
+1658 ELRAVGEDIHEVRI

>member
-1 MLPAHERVFLLSRG
+1 MTFMRRVDSHPRFSCSSPQQMTAPGRRWPALLLAG
-15 VVMDEVSMAL
+15 FTAL
-25 SFVLMGTTF
+25 
-34 YPIDSCAALAATQ
+34 
-47 PGMTSMHLLKPSAV
+47 
-61 PRLLRLHPSWS
+61 
-72 AWLLVGLGT
+72 

-87 PDKPVSQVP
+87 PDKPVANTP
-96 TTESSVQQEVGAPSS
+96 TTQPAAGQEAGAPSS

-116 TRQYRDAPALAL
+116 ARQYRDAPALAL
-128 VFSGPLAPKANWQIW
+128 VFSGPLAPKANWQSW

-157 ILAEDGRTLYFPNVQ
+157 ILADDGRTLYFPNVQ

-263 TQRAKR
+263 TKRAKR
-269 VFSGRYGLELDA
+269 VFSGRYALELDA

-290 VNSPQLAEAGV
+290 VKEPQLAEAGV

-367 QNTDPQGHRRF
+367 QTTDPQGHRRF

-387 LAEQGKHLA
+387 LAEQGNHLA

-494 RWTISLKTA
+494 RWTINLKTA

-532 EVTSL
+532 EVMDL

-565 LSRATMPFTQ
+565 ISRATMPFTQ

-583 VLLAEQARDLEA
+583 VLLAEQAKDLEPLN
-595 RSLTLDAQGQGTFS
+595 LTLDAQGQGTFS
-609 LQDELDG
+609 LADELDG
-616 VRALGPLEVAYRVS
+616 GGALGPLEVAYRVS

-655 ALKADFVAD
+655 ALKADFVAE

-677 NLDEQ
+677 NLDDK

-734 TPLSLQL
+734 TPLTLQL

-795 AKVTLVAPHPG
+795 AKVTLVAPRPG

-858 IVAPDSASR
+858 IAAPDSASK

-901 DKAVPLTRLEVT
+901 DRAVPLTRLEVT

-995 EVAALWSGEV
+995 EIAALWSGEV

-1078 EDQTLSLVWTLNGGL
+1078 EDQTLSLAWTLNGGL
-1093 KANGELPGT
+1093 KAHGELPGT
-1102 LSLKNGEEQWLTLPL
+1102 LSLKSGEEQWLTLPL
-1117 TVTGASGA
+1117 TVTGANGV
-1125 ASLQLAASGKDF
+1125 ASLQLVARGKDF
-1137 AISRDWYLPLRS
+1137 AISRDWFLPLRS

-1188 LSGTPPWDPTAQW
+1188 LSGTPPWDPAAQW

-1227 DERAAWSKPAEGKKA
+1227 DERAAWSKPAEGKQA

-1290 KEAGDTV
+1290 KEAGDAV

-1350 TLRLVWE
+1350 TLRLIWE

-1373 LALSAMGDEQNAAK
+1373 LALSAMGDEQNAAQ
-1387 ALSRALATERGDDY
+1387 ALSRALATERSDDY

-1425 AERWPDLSAKVADTL
+1425 AESWPDLSAKVADTL

-1468 RVTSSLGSGS
+1468 KVTSSLGSGS
-1478 LSGSAPLQQG
+1478 LSGSAPLQLS
-1488 APEALAASTVT
+1488 APEALAASAVT
-1499 NEGKGSLYVQRT
+1499 NESKGSLYVQRT
-1511 LIGYPEQAPAR
+1511 LIGYPEQAPTR
-1522 ISKGMS
+1522 LSQGIS
-1528 VTRSWFNSDGQP
+1528 VTRSWFNSDGQR

-1649 TQMEDMYRP
+1649 TQVEDMYRP

>member
-1 MLPAHERVFLLSRG
+1 MRLFDSPFASHCSTAEPGALRRRWSTLLLCG
-15 VVMDEVSMAL
+15 VV
-25 SFVLMGTTF
+25 G
-34 YPIDSCAALAATQ
+34 
-47 PGMTSMHLLKPSAV
+47 
-61 PRLLRLHPSWS
+61 
-72 AWLLVGLGT
+72 

-87 PDKPVSQVP
+87 PDKPASQVP
-96 TTESSVQQEVGAPSS
+96 TTESTVQQEAGAPTS

-116 TRQYRDAPALAL
+116 ARQYRDAPALAL
-128 VFSGPLAPKANWQIW
+128 VFSGPLAPKANWQSW
-143 LSVSEGGKQVQGEW
+143 LGVSEGGKQVQGEW
-157 ILAEDGRTLYFPNVQ
+157 ILADDGRTLYFPNVQ

-269 VFSGRYGLELDA
+269 VFSGRYALELDA

-290 VNSPQLAEAGV
+290 VKEPQLAEAGV

-367 QNTDPQGHRRF
+367 QTTDPQGHRRF

-387 LAEQGKHLA
+387 LAEQGNHLA

-450 LPGMAVELE
+450 LPGMAVDLE

-523 LQLGKGPDG
+523 LQLGKGPHG

-537 DAALTLPLQGDY
+537 DAALSLPLQGDY

-565 LSRATMPFTQ
+565 ISRATMPFTQ

-583 VLLAEQARDLEA
+583 VLLAEQAKDLEP

-609 LQDELDG
+609 LADELDG
-616 VRALGPLEVAYRVS
+616 VRGLGPLEVAYRVS
-630 LSEPG
+630 LAEPG

-682 GQPVAGAVKV
+682 GQLVAGAVKV

-734 TPLSLQL
+734 TPLTLQL

-795 AKVTLVAPHPG
+795 AKVTLVAPRPG

-858 IVAPDSASR
+858 IAAPDSASK
-867 PAGKP
+867 PAGKQ

-995 EVAALWSGEV
+995 EIAALWSGEV
-1005 SFDESG
+1005 SFDQQG

-1117 TVTGASGA
+1117 TVTGASGV

-1137 AISRDWYLPLRS
+1137 AISRDWTLPLRS

-1164 GQQMSFAPAELAG
+1164 GQQMSFAPAELVG

-1188 LSGTPPWDPTAQW
+1188 LSGTPPWDPAAQW

-1227 DERAAWSKPAEGKKA
+1227 DERAAWRKPAEGKKA

-1290 KEAGDTV
+1290 KEAGDAV

-1303 QALNRLQSYLT
+1303 QALNRLQNYLT

-1350 TLRLVWE
+1350 TLRLIWE

-1425 AERWPDLSAKVADTL
+1425 VERWPALSAKVADTL

-1511 LIGYPEQAPAR
+1511 LVGYPEQAPAR

-1585 NSIKLEELSIEGK
+1585 NSIKLEDLSIEGK

-1649 TQMEDMYRP
+1649 TQVEDMYRP
-1658 ELRAVGEDIHEVTI
+1658 ELRAVGEDIHEVII

>member
-1 MLPAHERVFLLSRG
+1 MTFMRRVDSHPRFSCSSPQQTAAPGRRWPVLLLAG
-15 VVMDEVSMAL
+15 FTAL
-25 SFVLMGTTF
+25 
-34 YPIDSCAALAATQ
+34 
-47 PGMTSMHLLKPSAV
+47 
-61 PRLLRLHPSWS
+61 
-72 AWLLVGLGT
+72 

-87 PDKPVSQVP
+87 PDKPVANEP
-96 TTESSVQQEVGAPSS
+96 TTQAAAAQQETGAPSA

-116 TRQYRDAPALAL
+116 ARQYRDAPALAL
-128 VFSGPLAPKANWQIW
+128 VFSSSLTPKANWQSW

-157 ILAEDGRTLYFPNVQ
+157 ILADDGRTLYFPNVQ

-181 KAGLGPSPQS
+181 KAGLGPSPQR

-263 TQRAKR
+263 TKRAKR
-269 VFSGRYGLELDA
+269 VFSGRYALELDA

-290 VNSPQLAEAGV
+290 VKEPQLAEAGV

-367 QNTDPQGHRRF
+367 QTTDPQGHRRF

-387 LAEQGKHLA
+387 LAEQGSHLA

-472 LLPDNLGAA
+472 LLPDSLGAA

-494 RWTISLKTA
+494 RWTINLKTA

-537 DAALTLPLQGDY
+537 DAALALPLQGDY

-565 LSRATMPFTQ
+565 ISRATMPFTQ

-583 VLLAEQARDLEA
+583 VLLAEQARDLEPLN
-595 RSLTLDAQGQGTFS
+595 LTLDAQGQGTFS
-609 LQDELDG
+609 LADELDG

-630 LSEPG
+630 LAEPG

-677 NLDEQ
+677 NLDDK

-723 EQTLQLDGKGP
+723 EQTLQLNGKGP
-734 TPLSLQL
+734 TPLTLQL
-741 AAGWYRLEVENS
+741 AAGWYRVEVENS

-788 AYQAGDK
+788 AYLAGDK
-795 AKVTLVAPHPG
+795 AKVTLVAPRPG

-846 EWQRHDL
+846 EWLRHDM

-858 IVAPDSASR
+858 IAAPDSASKS
-867 PAGKP
+867 AGKQ

-886 LDREARRLPLTLSAP
+886 LDREARRLPLTLSAA

-1005 SFDESG
+1005 SFDEQG

-1040 AERAVKVVAPL
+1040 AECAVKVVAPL

-1117 TVTGASGA
+1117 TVTGASGV

-1137 AISRDWYLPLRS
+1137 AISRDWSLPLRS

-1164 GQQMSFAPAELAG
+1164 DQQMSFAPAELAG
-1177 LDRANLQGLLS
+1177 LDRSNLQGLLS
-1188 LSGTPPWDPTAQW
+1188 LSGTPPWEPAAQW

-1227 DERAAWSKPAEGKKA
+1227 DERAAWRKPAEGKKA
-1242 ASEADVQRALLQ
+1242 ASEADVQRTLLQ

-1290 KEAGDTV
+1290 KEAGDAV

-1350 TLRLVWE
+1350 TLRLIWE

-1425 AERWPDLSAKVADTL
+1425 MDRWPTLSAKVADTL

-1468 RVTSSLGSGS
+1468 KVTSSLGSGS
-1478 LSGSAPLQQG
+1478 LRGSASLQLG
-1488 APEALAASTVT
+1488 APEALAASAVT

-1511 LIGYPEQAPAR
+1511 LVGYPEQAPTR
-1522 ISKGMS
+1522 LSQGIS
-1528 VTRSWFNSDGQP
+1528 VTRSWFNSDGQR
-1540 FDPAK
+1540 FDPAR

-1649 TQMEDMYRP
+1649 TQVEDMYRP

>member
-1 MLPAHERVFLLSRG
+1 MR
-15 VVMDEVSMAL
+15 
-25 SFVLMGTTF
+25 
-34 YPIDSCAALAATQ
+34 
-47 PGMTSMHLLKPSAV
+47 LLKPSPVSRV
-61 PRLLRLHPSWS
+61 PRLLAS
-72 AWLLVGLGT
+72 LLAGLGA
-81 LLSGCG
+81 LLLAGCG
-87 PDKPVSQVP
+87 PDTPAPASP
-96 TTESSVQQEVGAPSS
+96 STEAQQEAGAPSS

-116 TRQYRDAPALAL
+116 ARQYRDAPALAL
-128 VFSGPLAPKANWQIW
+128 VFSGPLTPKANWQSW
-143 LSVSEGGKQVQGEW
+143 LIVKEGGKQVQGEW

-181 KAGLGPSPQS
+181 KAGLGPSPQR

-209 MVLPLRDELRLP
+209 MVLPLREELRLP

-236 VDAEYLPRFLAEYR
+236 IDAEYLPRFLAEYR
-250 PGAGMGNWELEQI
+250 PGAGMGNWDLEQV

-269 VFSGRYGLELDA
+269 VFSGRYALALDA

-290 VNSPQLAEAGV
+290 VKEPQLAEAGV

-333 RDQLEVFVSSLAS
+333 RDRLEVFVSSLAT
-346 ADPLKDVQL
+346 AEPLKEVQL

-367 QNTDPQGHRRF
+367 QQTDPRGHRRF
-378 DQVQGARLL
+378 EQVQGARLL

-481 HYGLRLPDDAPLG
+481 HYGLHLPDDAPLG

-549 LYGAPASATKA
+549 LYGVPASATKA

-565 LSRATMPFTQ
+565 ISRATMPFTQ

-583 VLLAEQARDLEA
+583 VLLAEQAKDLEPLN
-595 RSLTLDAQGQGTFS
+595 LTLDAQGQGTFS
-609 LQDELDG
+609 LADELDG

-630 LSEPG
+630 LAEPG

-734 TPLSLQL
+734 TPLSLPL

-753 QGHQSSLRVEI
+753 QGHQSSLRFEI

-795 AKVTLVAPHPG
+795 AKVTLVAPRAG

-826 KGAGGD
+826 KGADGD

-858 IVAPDSASR
+858 IAAPDSASR
-867 PAGKP
+867 PVGKQ

-933 LNISDYQ
+933 LNISDYK

-976 NYGGDRAPLKKG
+976 NYGGDAPALKKG

-1005 SFDESG
+1005 NFDESG

-1034 EQQVGE
+1034 EQQVGQ
-1040 AERAVKVVAPL
+1040 AERAIKVVSPL

-1078 EDQTLSLVWTLNGGL
+1078 EDQTLSLAWTLSGGL
-1093 KANGELPGT
+1093 QAGAELPTT
-1102 LSLKNGEEQWLTLPL
+1102 LALKQGEEHWLTLPL
-1117 TVTGASGA
+1117 HVSGASGVA
-1125 ASLQLAASGKDF
+1125 RLQLAASGKGF
-1137 AISRDWYLPLRS
+1137 EVNREWSLPLRS

-1164 GQQMSFAPAELAG
+1164 NQQMSFAQDELAG
-1177 LDRANLQGLLS
+1177 LDPANLQGLLS
-1188 LSGTPPWDPTAQW
+1188 LSGTPPWDPAAQW
-1201 QALADY
+1201 QALAQY

-1218 AWPYLLTTA
+1218 AWPYELTTA
-1227 DERAAWSKPAEGKKA
+1227 AEREAWSQSLPKQDKATAEA
-1242 ASEADVQRALLQ
+1242 EVQRALLQ

-1275 EQWLTAYAADYLLAR
+1275 EQWLTAYAADYLLTR
-1290 KEAGDTV
+1290 KEAGEAV
-1297 PEAMLN
+1297 PEAMLS
-1303 QALNRLQSYLT
+1303 QALGRLQSYLT
-1314 DSQYGERWSSAPE
+1314 DGQYGERWSSAPE

-1350 TLRLVWE
+1350 TLRLIWE

-1387 ALSRALATERGDDY
+1387 ALARAQATERGDDY

-1488 APEALAASTVT
+1488 TPEALAASAVT
-1499 NEGKGSLYVQRT
+1499 NEGKGSLYMQRT
-1511 LIGYPEQAPAR
+1511 LIGYPEQAPTR
-1522 ISKGMS
+1522 LSQGIS
-1528 VTRSWFNSDGQP
+1528 VTRSWFNSDGQR
-1540 FDPAK
+1540 FDPTK

-1558 SSESAVPDALLVE
+1558 SSGSAVPDALLVE

-1649 TQMEDMYRP
+1649 TQVEDMYRP
-1658 ELRAVGEDIHEVTI
+1658 ELRAVGEDIHEVII

>member
-1 MLPAHERVFLLSRG
+1 MRLFDSPSASHRSIAETGALRRRWSTLLLCG
-15 VVMDEVSMAL
+15 VV
-25 SFVLMGTTF
+25 G
-34 YPIDSCAALAATQ
+34 
-47 PGMTSMHLLKPSAV
+47 
-61 PRLLRLHPSWS
+61 
-72 AWLLVGLGT
+72 

-87 PDKPVSQVP
+87 PDKPTSQVP
-96 TTESSVQQEVGAPSS
+96 TTESTAQQEAGAPTS

-116 TRQYRDAPALAL
+116 ARQYRDAPALAL
-128 VFSGPLAPKANWQIW
+128 VFSGPLAPKANWQSW
-143 LSVSEGGKQVQGEW
+143 LGVNEGGKQVQGEW
-157 ILAEDGRTLYFPNVQ
+157 ILADDGRTLYFPNVQ

-263 TQRAKR
+263 TKRAKR
-269 VFSGRYGLELDA
+269 VFSGRYALELDA

-290 VNSPQLAEAGV
+290 VKEPQLAEAGV

-367 QNTDPQGHRRF
+367 QTTDPQGHRRF
-378 DQVQGARLL
+378 DEVQGARLL
-387 LAEQGKHLA
+387 LAEQGNHLA

-472 LLPDNLGAA
+472 LLPDSLGAA

-494 RWTISLKTA
+494 RWTINLKTA

-523 LQLGKGPDG
+523 LQLGKGPDS
-532 EVTSL
+532 EVTDL
-537 DAALTLPLQGDY
+537 DSALTLPLQGDY

-565 LSRATMPFTQ
+565 ISRATMPFTQ

-583 VLLAEQARDLEA
+583 VLLAEQAKDLEPLN
-595 RSLTLDAQGQGTFS
+595 LTLDAQGQGTFS
-609 LQDELDG
+609 LADELDG
-616 VRALGPLEVAYRVS
+616 VRGLGPLEVAYRVS

-664 RVEGGKP
+664 RVEGGKQ

-734 TPLSLQL
+734 TPLTLQL

-788 AYQAGDK
+788 AYLAGDK
-795 AKVTLVAPHPG
+795 AKVTLVAPRPG

-858 IVAPDSASR
+858 IAAPDSAS
-867 PAGKP
+867 KP
-872 QGQSLR
+872 VSSQQGQSLR

-995 EVAALWSGEV
+995 EIAALWSGEV
-1005 SFDESG
+1005 SFDQQG

-1078 EDQTLSLVWTLNGGL
+1078 EDQTLSLAWTLNGGL

-1117 TVTGASGA
+1117 TVTGASGV
-1125 ASLQLAASGKDF
+1125 ASLQLAASGKNF

-1149 PWPAETRQRYQMLAP
+1149 PWPAETRQRYQMLSP
-1164 GQQMSFAPAELAG
+1164 GQQMSFAPAELTG

-1188 LSGTPPWDPTAQW
+1188 LSGTPPWDPAAQW

-1227 DERAAWSKPAEGKKA
+1227 DERTAWSKPAEGKQA

-1290 KEAGDTV
+1290 KEAGDAV

-1373 LALSAMGDEQNAAK
+1373 LALSAMGDEQNAAQ
-1387 ALSRALATERGDDY
+1387 ALSRALATERSDDY
-1401 LGDYGSPLRDEALEL
+1401 LGDYGSPLRDQALEL

-1425 AERWPDLSAKVADTL
+1425 AERWPALSAKVADTL

-1478 LSGSAPLQQG
+1478 LSGSAPLQLG
-1488 APEALAASTVT
+1488 TPEALAASIVT

-1522 ISKGMS
+1522 LSQGIS

-1649 TQMEDMYRP
+1649 TQVEDMYRP
-1658 ELRAVGEDIHEVTI
+1658 ELRAVGEDIHEVII

>member
-1 MLPAHERVFLLSRG
+1 MRLFTLRPAFHHAVRSP
-15 VVMDEVSMAL
+15 S
-25 SFVLMGTTF
+25 SPVLRRA
-34 YPIDSCAALAATQ
+34 AAL
-47 PGMTSMHLLKPSAV
+47 LLAGITG
-61 PRLLRLHPSWS
+61 LLL
-72 AWLLVGLGT
+72 A
-81 LLSGCG
+81 GCG
-87 PDKPVSQVP
+87 PDKPATDAAAHAP
-96 TTESSVQQEVGAPSS
+96 TTQTTAQQEAGAPSS

-116 TRQYRDAPALAL
+116 ARQYRDAPALAL
-128 VFSGPLAPKANWQIW
+128 VFSGPLTPSASWQRW
-143 LSVSEGGKQVQGEW
+143 LAVSEGGKQVQGEW
-157 ILAEDGRTLYFPNVQ
+157 ILADDGRTLYFPNVQ
-172 PDKSYEVSL
+172 PDKRYEVSL
-181 KAGLGPSPQS
+181 KSGLGPSPQR

-209 MVLPLRDELRLP
+209 MVLPLREELRLP
-221 ISAVN
+221 ISAAN

-236 VDAEYLPRFLAEYR
+236 VDAAYLPRFLAEYR
-250 PGAGMGNWELEQI
+250 PGSGMGNWELEQI
-263 TQRAKR
+263 TKRAKR
-269 VFSGRYGLELDA
+269 VFSGRYALELDP

-290 VNSPQLAEAGV
+290 VKEPQLAEAGV

-333 RDQLEVFVSSLAS
+333 RDRLEVFVSSLAT
-346 ADPLKDVQL
+346 ADSLKDVQL

-367 QNTDPQGHRRF
+367 HATDNRGHRRF

-472 LLPDNLGAA
+472 LLPDNLSAA
-481 HYGLRLPDDAPLG
+481 HYGLRLPMDAPLG
-494 RWTISLKTA
+494 RWSINLKTA

-532 EVTSL
+532 EL
-537 DAALTLPLQGDY
+537 LNPQEALTLPLRGDY
-549 LYGAPASATKA
+549 LYGAPASATRA

-565 LSRATMPFTQ
+565 ISRATMPFTR

-583 VLLAEQARDLEA
+583 VLLAEQAKDLEP
-595 RSLTLDAQGQGTFS
+595 RNLTLNEQGQGTFS
-609 LQDELDG
+609 LADELDS
-616 VRALGPLEVAYRVS
+616 VRTLGPLAVTYRVS

-635 GRAVNRSR
+635 GRSVNRSR
-643 TQYGWPAGSQWP
+643 TQYGWPEGSQWP

-664 RVEGGKP
+664 RVEGGRP

-677 NLDEQ
+677 NLDDK
-682 GQPVAGAVKV
+682 GQPVAGEVKV

-734 TPLSLQL
+734 TSLSLTL

-753 QGHQSSLRVEI
+753 QGHQSSLRLEI
-764 GSYAWGGGGEQ
+764 GSYAWGGGEQ

-795 AKVTLVAPHPG
+795 AKVTLVAPRPG
-806 KGLLLVE
+806 KGLLMVE

-826 KGAGGD
+826 KAEGSEKEG
-832 AKDARGEFE
+832 RGEFE

-858 IVAPDSASR
+858 IAAPDNGSTAAS
-867 PAGKP
+867 GKGAP
-872 QGQSLR
+872 GLR
-878 SVGLVPLT
+878 SIGLVPLT
-886 LDREARRLPLTLSAP
+886 LDRESRRLPLTLSAP
-901 DKAVPLTRLEVT
+901 DRAVPLTRLEVT

-933 LNISDYQ
+933 LNISDYR

-963 QVIPPQDGKLARL
+963 QVIPPQNGKLARL
-976 NYGGDRAPLKKG
+976 NYGGDAPALKKG

-995 EVAALWSGEV
+995 EIAALWSGEV
-1005 SFDESG
+1005 SFDEQGMALIS
-1011 KAVIPLDLPNF
+1011 LELPNF

-1034 EQQVGE
+1034 EQQVGQ

-1078 EDQTLSLVWTLNGGL
+1078 EDQTLSLDWTLNGGL
-1093 KANGELPGT
+1093 KANGNLPST

-1117 TVTGASGA
+1117 TVTGASGVA
-1125 ASLQLAASGKDF
+1125 RLQLAASGKDI
-1137 AISRDWYLPLRS
+1137 AISRDWSLPLRS
-1149 PWPAETRQRYQMLAP
+1149 PWPAQTRQRYQMLAP
-1164 GQQMSFAPAELAG
+1164 GQQMSFAPDELAG
-1177 LDRANLQGLLS
+1177 LDGANLQGLLS
-1188 LSGTPPWDPTAQW
+1188 LSGTPPWDPAAQW

-1227 DERAAWSKPAEGKKA
+1227 EERKSWSKGLPKA
-1242 ASEADVQRALLQ
+1242 DKPLSEAELQRALLQ

-1290 KEAGDTV
+1290 QEAGDAV
-1297 PEAMLN
+1297 PEAMLS
-1303 QALNRLQSYLT
+1303 QALKRLQSYLT

-1373 LALSAMGDEQNAAK
+1373 LAFSAMGDEQNAAR
-1387 ALSRALATERGDDY
+1387 ALDRALATERGDGY
-1401 LGDYGSPLRDEALEL
+1401 LGDYGSALRDQALEL
-1416 SLLRQHKLA
+1416 SLLRRHKLA
-1425 AERWPDLSAKVADTL
+1425 EDRWPALSAQVVDTL

-1451 LALLRLARFD
+1451 LALLRLAQAD
-1461 PAVDWQA
+1461 PAAGWQA
-1468 RVTSSLGSGS
+1468 RITSSSGTQPVAGDTS
-1478 LSGSAPLQQG
+1478 LQLG

-1522 ISKGMS
+1522 LSQGIS
-1528 VTRSWFNSDGQP
+1528 VTRSWFNVDGQR
-1540 FDPAK
+1540 FDPAR
-1545 VKVGDLVVVRLNV
+1545 VRVGDLVVVRLNV

-1585 NSIKLEELSIEGK
+1585 NSIKLEDLSIEGK

-1610 HQEFRDDRYTAALDL
+1610 HQEYRDDRYTAALDL
-1625 SEGSNQQLVYLMRA
+1625 SAGSNQQLVYLMRA
-1639 VTPGRYQVPP
+1639 VTPGHYRVPP
-1649 TQMEDMYRP
+1649 TQVEDMYRP

>member
-1 MLPAHERVFLLSRG
+1 MRLFDSPSASHRSTAETGALRRRWSTLLLCG
-15 VVMDEVSMAL
+15 VV
-25 SFVLMGTTF
+25 G
-34 YPIDSCAALAATQ
+34 
-47 PGMTSMHLLKPSAV
+47 
-61 PRLLRLHPSWS
+61 
-72 AWLLVGLGT
+72 

-87 PDKPVSQVP
+87 PDKPTSQIS
-96 TTESSVQQEVGAPSS
+96 TTESTAQQEAGAPTS

-116 TRQYRDAPALAL
+116 ARQYRDAPALAL
-128 VFSGPLAPKANWQIW
+128 VFSGPLAPKANWQSW
-143 LSVSEGGKQVQGEW
+143 LGVSEGGKQVQGEW
-157 ILAEDGRTLYFPNVQ
+157 ILADDGRTLYFPNVQ

-263 TQRAKR
+263 TKRAKR
-269 VFSGRYGLELDA
+269 VFSGRYALELDA

-290 VNSPQLAEAGV
+290 VKEPQLAEAGV

-367 QNTDPQGHRRF
+367 QTTDPQGHRRF

-387 LAEQGKHLA
+387 LAEQGSHLA

-481 HYGLRLPDDAPLG
+481 HYGLRLPNDAPLG

-537 DAALTLPLQGDY
+537 DAALSLPLQGDY

-565 LSRATMPFTQ
+565 ISRATMPFTQ

-583 VLLAEQARDLEA
+583 VLLAEQAKDLEPLN
-595 RSLTLDAQGQGTFS
+595 LTLDAQGQGTFS
-609 LQDELDG
+609 LADELDG
-616 VRALGPLEVAYRVS
+616 VRGLGPLEVAYRVS

-734 TPLSLQL
+734 TPLTLQL

-795 AKVTLVAPHPG
+795 AKVTLVAPRPG

-858 IVAPDSASR
+858 IAAPDSAS
-867 PAGKP
+867 KP
-872 QGQSLR
+872 VSSQQGQSLR

-995 EVAALWSGEV
+995 EIAALWSGEV
-1005 SFDESG
+1005 SFDQQG

-1117 TVTGASGA
+1117 TVTGASGV

-1137 AISRDWYLPLRS
+1137 AISRDWTLPLRS

-1164 GQQMSFAPAELAG
+1164 GQQMSFAPAELVG

-1188 LSGTPPWDPTAQW
+1188 LSGTPPWDPAAQW

-1290 KEAGDTV
+1290 KEAGDAV

-1303 QALNRLQSYLT
+1303 QALNRLQNYLT

-1350 TLRLVWE
+1350 TLRLIWE

-1425 AERWPDLSAKVADTL
+1425 VERWPALSAKVADTL

-1468 RVTSSLGSGS
+1468 KVTSSLGSGS

-1488 APEALAASTVT
+1488 APEALAASSVT
-1499 NEGKGSLYVQRT
+1499 NEGRGALYVQRT
-1511 LIGYPEQAPAR
+1511 LVGYPEQAPAR

-1649 TQMEDMYRP
+1649 TQVEDMYRP
-1658 ELRAVGEDIHEVTI
+1658 ELRAVGEDIHEVII

>member
-1 MLPAHERVFLLSRG
+1 MCRMSRMPYPVSSHAAFAALQLGMEPMRLFDSPSASHRSTAGTDALRRRWSTLLLCG
-15 VVMDEVSMAL
+15 VV
-25 SFVLMGTTF
+25 G
-34 YPIDSCAALAATQ
+34 
-47 PGMTSMHLLKPSAV
+47 
-61 PRLLRLHPSWS
+61 
-72 AWLLVGLGT
+72 

-87 PDKPVSQVP
+87 PDKPTSQVP
-96 TTESSVQQEVGAPSS
+96 TTESTAQQEAGAPTS

-116 TRQYRDAPALAL
+116 ARQYRDAPALAL
-128 VFSGPLAPKANWQIW
+128 VFSGPLAPKANWQSW
-143 LSVSEGGKQVQGEW
+143 LGVSEGGKQVQGEW
-157 ILAEDGRTLYFPNVQ
+157 ILADDGRTLYFPNVQ

-209 MVLPLRDELRLP
+209 MVLPLRQELRLP

-269 VFSGRYGLELDA
+269 VFSGRYALELDA
-281 NRRETRLIN
+281 NRRETRLVN
-290 VNSPQLAEAGV
+290 VKEPQLAEAGV

-367 QNTDPQGHRRF
+367 QTTDLQGHRRF

-494 RWTISLKTA
+494 RWTINLKTA
-503 AGSRFEW
+503 TGSRFEW

-565 LSRATMPFTQ
+565 ISRATMPFTQ

-583 VLLAEQARDLEA
+583 VLLAEQAKDLEA
-595 RSLTLDAQGQGTFS
+595 RSLTLNEQGQGTFS

-630 LSEPG
+630 LAEPG

-734 TPLSLQL
+734 TPLTLQL

-795 AKVTLVAPHPG
+795 AKVTLVAPRPG

-858 IVAPDSASR
+858 IAAPDSAS
-867 PAGKP
+867 KP
-872 QGQSLR
+872 VSSQQGQSLR

-995 EVAALWSGEV
+995 EIAALWSGEV
-1005 SFDESG
+1005 SFDEQG

-1117 TVTGASGA
+1117 TVTRASGV

-1137 AISRDWYLPLRS
+1137 AISRDWTLPLRS

-1164 GQQMSFAPAELAG
+1164 GQQMSFTPSELTG

-1188 LSGTPPWDPTAQW
+1188 LSGTPPWDPAAQW

-1290 KEAGDTV
+1290 QEAGDAV

-1350 TLRLVWE
+1350 TLRLIWE

-1387 ALSRALATERGDDY
+1387 AFNRALATERGDDY
-1401 LGDYGSPLRDEALEL
+1401 LGDYGSPLRDQALEL

-1425 AERWPDLSAKVADTL
+1425 AERWPALSAKVADTL

-1468 RVTSSLGSGS
+1468 KVASSSGIEA
-1478 LSGSAPLQQG
+1478 LSGSAPLQLG
-1488 APEALAASTVT
+1488 APEALAASVVT

-1522 ISKGMS
+1522 LSQGMS
-1528 VTRSWFNSDGQP
+1528 VTRSWFNSDGQQ

-1649 TQMEDMYRP
+1649 TQVEDMYRP
-1658 ELRAVGEDIHEVTI
+1658 ELRAVGEDIHEVRI

>member
-1 MLPAHERVFLLSRG
+1 MRLFDSPSASHRSTAETGALRRRWSTLLLCG
-15 VVMDEVSMAL
+15 VV
-25 SFVLMGTTF
+25 G
-34 YPIDSCAALAATQ
+34 
-47 PGMTSMHLLKPSAV
+47 
-61 PRLLRLHPSWS
+61 
-72 AWLLVGLGT
+72 

-87 PDKPVSQVP
+87 PDKPISQVP
-96 TTESSVQQEVGAPSS
+96 TTESTAQQEAGAPTS

-116 TRQYRDAPALAL
+116 ARQYRDAPALAL
-128 VFSGPLAPKANWQIW
+128 VFSGPLAPKANWQSW
-143 LSVSEGGKQVQGEW
+143 LGVNEGGKQVQGEW
-157 ILAEDGRTLYFPNVQ
+157 ILADDGRTLYFPNVQ

-209 MVLPLRDELRLP
+209 MVLPLRQELRLP

-236 VDAEYLPRFLAEYR
+236 VDSEYLPRFLAEYR

-263 TQRAKR
+263 TKRAKR
-269 VFSGRYGLELDA
+269 VFSGRYALELDA

-290 VNSPQLAEAGV
+290 VKEPQLAEAGV

-367 QNTDPQGHRRF
+367 KQTDNRGHRRF

-387 LAEQGKHLA
+387 LAEQGNHLA

-472 LLPDNLGAA
+472 LLPDNLGAS

-494 RWTISLKTA
+494 RWTINLKTA

-532 EVTSL
+532 EVTDL

-565 LSRATMPFTQ
+565 ISRASMPFTQ

-583 VLLAEQARDLEA
+583 VLLAEQAKDLEA

-609 LQDELDG
+609 LADELDG

-734 TPLSLQL
+734 TPLTLQL

-795 AKVTLVAPHPG
+795 AKVTLVAPRPG

-858 IVAPDSASR
+858 IAAPDSASK
-867 PAGKP
+867 PAGKQ

-913 ATSTPNSQGRVVLA
+913 ATSIPNSQGRVVLA

-953 FAQDLFDNYG
+953 FSLDLFDNYG

-995 EVAALWSGEV
+995 EIAALWSGEV
-1005 SFDESG
+1005 SFDQQG

-1078 EDQTLSLVWTLNGGL
+1078 EDQTLSLAWTLNGGL

-1102 LSLKNGEEQWLTLPL
+1102 LSLKNGEEQWLTLSL
-1117 TVTGASGA
+1117 TVTGASGV

-1137 AISRDWYLPLRS
+1137 AISRDWTLPLRS

-1188 LSGTPPWDPTAQW
+1188 LSGTPPWDPAAQW

-1290 KEAGDTV
+1290 KEAGDAV

-1350 TLRLVWE
+1350 TLRLIWE

-1401 LGDYGSPLRDEALEL
+1401 LGDYGSPLRDQALEL

-1425 AERWPDLSAKVADTL
+1425 AERWPALSAKVADTL

-1461 PAVDWQA
+1461 PAVDWLA

-1511 LIGYPEQAPAR
+1511 LVGYPEQAPVR

-1625 SEGSNQQLVYLMRA
+1625 SEGSNQQLLYLMRA
-1639 VTPGRYQVPP
+1639 VTPGRYLVPP
-1649 TQMEDMYRP
+1649 TQVEDMYRP
-1658 ELRAVGEDIHEVTI
+1658 ELRAVGEDIHEVRI

>member
-1 MLPAHERVFLLSRG
+1 MRLFHARPVSRRSAQGAHPQNRRRWSALLLSG
-15 VVMDEVSMAL
+15 L
-25 SFVLMGTTF
+25 L
-34 YPIDSCAALAATQ
+34 LA
-47 PGMTSMHLLKPSAV
+47 
-61 PRLLRLHPSWS
+61 
-72 AWLLVGLGT
+72 
-81 LLSGCG
+81 GCG
-87 PDKPVSQVP
+87 PDKPVANGP
-96 TTESSVQQEVGAPSS
+96 TTQPAAQQETGAPSA

-128 VFSGPLAPKANWQIW
+128 VFSGQLAPKANWQSW

-157 ILAEDGRTLYFPNVQ
+157 ILADDGRTLYFPNVQ

-181 KAGLGPSPQS
+181 KAGLGPSPRS

-250 PGAGMGNWELEQI
+250 PGSGMGNWELEQI
-263 TQRAKR
+263 TKRAKR
-269 VFSGRYGLELDA
+269 VFSGRYALELDA

-290 VNSPQLAEAGV
+290 VKEPQLAEAGV

-367 QNTDPQGHRRF
+367 QTTDPQGHRRF
-378 DQVQGARLL
+378 DLVQGARLL
-387 LAEQGKHLA
+387 LAEQGNHLA

-494 RWTISLKTA
+494 RWTINLKTA

-523 LQLGKGPDG
+523 LQLGKGPDS
-532 EVTSL
+532 EVTDL
-537 DAALTLPLQGDY
+537 GAALTLPLQGDY

-565 LSRATMPFTQ
+565 ISRATMPFTQ

-583 VLLAEQARDLEA
+583 VLLAEQAKDLEA
-595 RSLTLDAQGQGTFS
+595 RSLTLDVQGQGTFS

-616 VRALGPLEVAYRVS
+616 VRPLGPLEVAYRVS
-630 LSEPG
+630 LAEPG

-671 LPFQIL
+671 LPFHIL

-734 TPLSLQL
+734 TPLTLQL

-788 AYQAGDK
+788 AYLAGDK
-795 AKVTLVAPHPG
+795 AKVTLVAPRPG

-821 QRIEL
+821 QHIEL
-826 KGAGGD
+826 KGADGD

-858 IVAPDSASR
+858 IAAPDSAS
-867 PAGKP
+867 KP
-872 QGQSLR
+872 VSSQQGQSLR

-995 EVAALWSGEV
+995 EIAALWSGEV
-1005 SFDESG
+1005 SFDQQG

-1117 TVTGASGA
+1117 TVTGASGV

-1137 AISRDWYLPLRS
+1137 AISRDWTLPLRS

-1188 LSGTPPWDPTAQW
+1188 LSGTPPWDPAAQW

-1227 DERAAWSKPAEGKKA
+1227 DERAAWRKPAEGKKA

-1290 KEAGDTV
+1290 KEAGDAV

-1350 TLRLVWE
+1350 TLRLIWE

-1401 LGDYGSPLRDEALEL
+1401 LGDYGSPLRDEALEF

-1425 AERWPDLSAKVADTL
+1425 VERWPALSAKVADTL

-1511 LIGYPEQAPAR
+1511 LVGYPEQAPAR
-1522 ISKGMS
+1522 INKGMS

-1649 TQMEDMYRP
+1649 TQVEDMYRP
-1658 ELRAVGEDIHEVTI
+1658 ELRAVGEDIHEVII

>member
-1 MLPAHERVFLLSRG
+1 MTFMRRV
-15 VVMDEVSMAL
+15 
-25 SFVLMGTTF
+25 
-34 YPIDSCAALAATQ
+34 DS
-47 PGMTSMHLLKPSAV
+47 H
-61 PRLLRLHPSWS
+61 PRLSCSSPQQAAVSGRRWP
-72 AWLLVGLGT
+72 ALLLAGFTAL

-87 PDKPVSQVP
+87 PDKPVANMP
-96 TTESSVQQEVGAPSS
+96 TTKVAAQQEAGAPSS

-116 TRQYRDAPALAL
+116 ARQYRDAPALAL
-128 VFSGPLAPKANWQIW
+128 VFSGPLAPKANWQSW

-157 ILAEDGRTLYFPNVQ
+157 ILADDGRTLYFPSAQ

-263 TQRAKR
+263 TKRAKR
-269 VFSGRYGLELDA
+269 VFSGRYALELDA

-290 VNSPQLAEAGV
+290 VKEPQLAEAGV

-367 QNTDPQGHRRF
+367 QTTDPQGHRRF

-387 LAEQGKHLA
+387 LAEQGSHLA

-532 EVTSL
+532 EVADL

-565 LSRATMPFTQ
+565 ISRATMPFTQ

-583 VLLAEQARDLEA
+583 VLLAEQAKDLEPLN
-595 RSLTLDAQGQGTFS
+595 LTLNAQGQGTFS
-609 LQDELDG
+609 LADELDG

-630 LSEPG
+630 LAEPG

-655 ALKADFVAD
+655 ALKADFVAE

-734 TPLSLQL
+734 TPLTLQL

-795 AKVTLVAPHPG
+795 AKVTLVAPRPG
-806 KGLLLVE
+806 KGLLMVE

-858 IVAPDSASR
+858 IAAPDSASK
-867 PAGKP
+867 PAGKQ

-901 DKAVPLTRLEVT
+901 DKAVPLTRLEVI

-940 PLDPFE
+940 PLGPFE

-995 EVAALWSGEV
+995 EIAALWSGEV

-1078 EDQTLSLVWTLNGGL
+1078 EDQTLSLAWTLNGGL
-1093 KANGELPGT
+1093 KANGELPGN

-1117 TVTGASGA
+1117 TVTGASGV

-1188 LSGTPPWDPTAQW
+1188 LSGTPPWDPAAQW

-1290 KEAGDTV
+1290 KEAGDAV

-1350 TLRLVWE
+1350 TLRLIWE

-1387 ALSRALATERGDDY
+1387 ALSQALATERGDDY
-1401 LGDYGSPLRDEALEL
+1401 LGDYGSPLRDQALEL

-1425 AERWPDLSAKVADTL
+1425 AERWPALSAKVADTL

-1468 RVTSSLGSGS
+1468 KVTSSLGSGS
-1478 LSGSAPLQQG
+1478 LSGSAPLRQG

-1511 LIGYPEQAPAR
+1511 LVGYPEQAPAR

-1649 TQMEDMYRP
+1649 TQVEDMYRP
-1658 ELRAVGEDIHEVTI
+1658 ELRAVGEDIHEVII

>member
-1 MLPAHERVFLLSRG
+1 MRLFDTPSASHRSTAETGALRRCCSALLLCG
-15 VVMDEVSMAL
+15 VV
-25 SFVLMGTTF
+25 G
-34 YPIDSCAALAATQ
+34 
-47 PGMTSMHLLKPSAV
+47 
-61 PRLLRLHPSWS
+61 
-72 AWLLVGLGT
+72 

-87 PDKPVSQVP
+87 PDKPTSQIS
-96 TTESSVQQEVGAPSS
+96 TTESTAQQETGAPTS

-116 TRQYRDAPALAL
+116 ARQYRDAPALAL
-128 VFSGPLAPKANWQIW
+128 VFSGPLAPKANWQSW
-143 LSVSEGGKQVQGEW
+143 LAVSEGGKQVQGEW
-157 ILAEDGRTLYFPNVQ
+157 ILADDGRTLYFPNVQ

-209 MVLPLRDELRLP
+209 MVLPLRQELRLP

-236 VDAEYLPRFLAEYR
+236 VDSEYLPRFLAEYR
-250 PGAGMGNWELEQI
+250 PGSGMGNWELEQI

-269 VFSGRYGLELDA
+269 VFSGRYALELDA

-290 VNSPQLAEAGV
+290 VKEPQLAEAGV

-367 QNTDPQGHRRF
+367 QTTDPQGHRRF

-494 RWTISLKTA
+494 RWTINLKTA

-532 EVTSL
+532 EVTDL

-565 LSRATMPFTQ
+565 ISRATMPFTQ

-583 VLLAEQARDLEA
+583 VLLAEQAKDLEPL
-595 RSLTLDAQGQGTFS
+595 SLTLDAQGQGTFS
-609 LQDELDG
+609 LADELDG

-682 GQPVAGAVKV
+682 GQPVAGTVKV

-795 AKVTLVAPHPG
+795 AKVTLVAPRPG
-806 KGLLLVE
+806 KGLLMVE

-858 IVAPDSASR
+858 IAAPDSAS
-867 PAGKP
+867 KP
-872 QGQSLR
+872 VSSQQGQSLR

-946 IFFGRKR
+946 SFFGRKR
-953 FAQDLFDNYG
+953 FSQDLFDNYG

-995 EVAALWSGEV
+995 EIAALWSGEV
-1005 SFDESG
+1005 SFDQQG

-1117 TVTGASGA
+1117 TVTGASGV

-1137 AISRDWYLPLRS
+1137 AISRDWTLPLRS

-1164 GQQMSFAPAELAG
+1164 GQQMSFAPAELTG

-1188 LSGTPPWDPTAQW
+1188 LSGTPPWDPAAQW

-1254 RLQRLQLPSGGFGL
+1254 RLLRLQLPSGGFGL

-1290 KEAGDTV
+1290 KEAGDAV

-1350 TLRLVWE
+1350 TLRLIWE

-1401 LGDYGSPLRDEALEL
+1401 LGDYGSPLRDEALEF

-1425 AERWPDLSAKVADTL
+1425 VERWPALSAKVADTL

-1461 PAVDWQA
+1461 PAADWQA
-1468 RVTSSLGSGS
+1468 KVTSSLGSGS

-1488 APEALAASTVT
+1488 APEALAASSVT
-1499 NEGKGSLYVQRT
+1499 NEGRGALYVQRT
-1511 LIGYPEQAPAR
+1511 LVGYPEQAPAR
-1522 ISKGMS
+1522 ISKGLS
-1528 VTRSWFNSDGQP
+1528 VTRSWFNSDGQR

-1649 TQMEDMYRP
+1649 TQVEDMYRP
-1658 ELRAVGEDIHEVTI
+1658 ELRAVGEDIHEVRI

>member
-1 MLPAHERVFLLSRG
+1 MTFMRRVDTHPRLSRSSPQQT
-15 VVMDEVSMAL
+15 VVPERRWPAL
-25 SFVLMGTTF
+25 LLAGLT
-34 YPIDSCAALAATQ
+34 AL
-47 PGMTSMHLLKPSAV
+47 
-61 PRLLRLHPSWS
+61 
-72 AWLLVGLGT
+72 

-87 PDKPVSQVP
+87 PDKPVANEP
-96 TTESSVQQEVGAPSS
+96 TTQAAAAQQEAGAPSS

-116 TRQYRDAPALAL
+116 ARQYRDAPALAL
-128 VFSGPLAPKANWQIW
+128 VFSGQLAPKANWQSW
-143 LSVSEGGKQVQGEW
+143 LSVNEGGKQLQGEW
-157 ILAEDGRTLYFPNVQ
+157 ILADDGRTLYFPNVQ

-181 KAGLGPSPQS
+181 KAGLGPSPQN

-263 TQRAKR
+263 TKRAKR
-269 VFSGRYGLELDA
+269 VFSGRYALELDA

-290 VNSPQLAEAGV
+290 VKEPQLAEAGV

-367 QNTDPQGHRRF
+367 QTTDPQGHRRF

-387 LAEQGKHLA
+387 LAEQGNHLA

-450 LPGMAVELE
+450 LPGMAVDLE

-472 LLPDNLGAA
+472 LLPDSLGAA

-494 RWTISLKTA
+494 RWTINLKTA

-532 EVTSL
+532 EVTDL

-565 LSRATMPFTQ
+565 ISRATMPFTQ

-583 VLLAEQARDLEA
+583 VLLAEQGKDLEP
-595 RSLTLDAQGQGTFS
+595 LNITLDAQGQGTFS
-609 LQDELDG
+609 LADEFDG

-643 TQYGWPAGSQWP
+643 TQYGWPVDSQWP

-677 NLDEQ
+677 NLDDK
-682 GQPVAGAVKV
+682 GQPVAGPVKV

-734 TPLSLQL
+734 TPLTLQL

-795 AKVTLVAPHPG
+795 AKVTLVAPRPG

-846 EWQRHDL
+846 EWERHDL

-858 IVAPDSASR
+858 IAAPDSASK
-867 PAGKP
+867 PVGKQ

-878 SVGLVPLT
+878 SIGLVPLT

-1005 SFDESG
+1005 SFDEQG
-1011 KAVIPLDLPNF
+1011 KAVIPLELPNF

-1034 EQQVGE
+1034 EQQVGQ

-1078 EDQTLSLVWTLNGGL
+1078 EDQTLSLAWTLNGGL

-1102 LSLKNGEEQWLTLPL
+1102 LALTNGEEQWLTLPL
-1117 TVTGASGA
+1117 TVTGASGV

-1188 LSGTPPWDPTAQW
+1188 LSGTPPWDPAAQW

-1227 DERAAWSKPAEGKKA
+1227 DERAAWRKTAEGKKA

-1290 KEAGDTV
+1290 KEAGDAV

-1387 ALSRALATERGDDY
+1387 ALSRALTTERGDDY
-1401 LGDYGSPLRDEALEL
+1401 LGDYGSPLRDQTLEL
-1416 SLLRQHKLA
+1416 ALLRQHKLA
-1425 AERWPDLSAKVADTL
+1425 LDRWPTLSAKVADTL

-1468 RVTSSLGSGS
+1468 KVTSSLGSGP

-1511 LIGYPEQAPAR
+1511 LVGYPEQAPAR
-1522 ISKGMS
+1522 LSKGMS
-1528 VTRSWFNSDGQP
+1528 VTRSWFNSDGQR
-1540 FDPAK
+1540 FDPTK

-1649 TQMEDMYRP
+1649 TQVEDMYRP

>member
-1 MLPAHERVFLLSRG
+1 MCQASLIP
-15 VVMDEVSMAL
+15 
-25 SFVLMGTTF
+25 
-34 YPIDSCAALAATQ
+34 YPVGYCAALAASQ
-47 PGMTSMHLLKPSAV
+47 SGMTFMRRVDSHPRFSCSSPQQMTAPGRRWPALLLAGFTA
-61 PRLLRLHPSWS
+61 L
-72 AWLLVGLGT
+72 

-87 PDKPVSQVP
+87 PDKPVANTP
-96 TTESSVQQEVGAPSS
+96 TTQPAAGQEAGAPSS

-116 TRQYRDAPALAL
+116 ARQYRDAPALAL
-128 VFSGPLAPKANWQIW
+128 VFSGPLAPKANWQSW

-157 ILAEDGRTLYFPNVQ
+157 ILADDGRTLYFPNVQ

-263 TQRAKR
+263 TKRAKR
-269 VFSGRYGLELDA
+269 VFSGRYALELDA

-290 VNSPQLAEAGV
+290 VKEPQLAEAGV

-367 QNTDPQGHRRF
+367 QTTDPQGHRRF

-387 LAEQGKHLA
+387 LAEQGNHLA

-494 RWTISLKTA
+494 RWTINLKTA

-565 LSRATMPFTQ
+565 ISRATMPFTQ

-583 VLLAEQARDLEA
+583 VLLAEQAKDLEPLN
-595 RSLTLDAQGQGTFS
+595 LTLDAQGQGTFS
-609 LQDELDG
+609 LADELDG
-616 VRALGPLEVAYRVS
+616 GGALGPLEVAYRVS

-655 ALKADFVAD
+655 ALKADFVAE

-677 NLDEQ
+677 NLDDK

-734 TPLSLQL
+734 TPLTLQL

-780 IAITLDKR
+780 IAITLDKH

-795 AKVTLVAPHPG
+795 AKVTLVAPRPG

-858 IVAPDSASR
+858 IAAPDSASK

-901 DKAVPLTRLEVT
+901 DRAVPLTRLEVT

-963 QVIPPQDGKLARL
+963 QVIPPQDGRLARL

-995 EVAALWSGEV
+995 EIAALWSGEV

-1040 AERAVKVVAPL
+1040 AERAVKVVSPL

-1078 EDQTLSLVWTLNGGL
+1078 EDQTLSLAWTLNGGL

-1102 LSLKNGEEQWLTLPL
+1102 LSLKNGEEQWLSLPL
-1117 TVTGASGA
+1117 TVTGASGV

-1137 AISRDWYLPLRS
+1137 AISRDWTLPLRS

-1188 LSGTPPWDPTAQW
+1188 LSGTPPWDPAAQW

-1227 DERAAWSKPAEGKKA
+1227 DERTAWSKPAEGKQA

-1290 KEAGDTV
+1290 KEAGDAV

-1314 DSQYGERWSSAPE
+1314 DSQYGERWNSAPE

-1401 LGDYGSPLRDEALEL
+1401 LGDYGSPLRDQALEL

-1425 AERWPDLSAKVADTL
+1425 AESWPALSAKVADTL

-1461 PAVDWQA
+1461 PAADWQA
-1468 RVTSSLGSGS
+1468 RVTSSLGSGP

-1488 APEALAASTVT
+1488 TLEALAASTVT

-1511 LIGYPEQAPAR
+1511 LVGYPEQAPAR
-1522 ISKGMS
+1522 LSQGIS
-1528 VTRSWFNSDGQP
+1528 VTRSWFNSDGQR

-1625 SEGSNQQLVYLMRA
+1625 SERSNQQLVYLMRA

-1649 TQMEDMYRP
+1649 TQVEDMYRP